1 MEGLEK
7 ERSIRSFRPFAWP
20 SHPKTE
26 APTLLWK
33 LKDCFST
40 NETTAPPHTDT
51 ENSYMESRK
60 AVLELKDVPPPP
72 PPPHHTSISQ
82 SSQPSQPF
90 SLAPLPLPPAC
101 LPPPQL
107 TQDSHQQ
114 KPPPKHQQEGPSP
127 KVSNCTHCD
136 YCSTDVYGL
145 LGGGGVAGSSSSIA
159 GVVSLYTSP
168 GSLGAPVSTC
178 TISRCGPCSLAS
190 SSAHRYKP
198 NLSHRSGG
206 DAPNP
211 LLSLGY
217 KPQLPSSVATSQP
230 LSSHPYL
237 PCCSGLLHTH
247 PSVQHPYSQS
257 SLFPSSAPP
266 AFSLPCFSSQP
277 APLNDSCL
285 ASSGYYTCGVDCSTA
300 ARRSQRSTFG
310 DHPTT
315 TTITTTTTSA
325 QFCSNPVHLNVE
337 RTVFVKGAHYCKEC
351 LLKPVNGLTSES
363 DNVWPSVPLPQTTP
377 LPIPICNG
385 CGTSSDGMVLMPS
398 TNLGNTGQKY
408 GSPEN
413 SGPEN
418 IPPVGVFWDIEN
430 CSVPSGRSAG
440 AVVQRIRS
448 RFFQGHREA
457 EFICVCDISKESKAV
472 IQELNNC
479 QVTVAHINATAK
491 NAADD
496 KLRQS
501 LRRFAET
508 HTAPATVVLV
518 SSDVNFASELSDLR
532 HRHGFQVILV
542 HGNHTSPALLQHAHR
557 HVAFQDI
564 TADLPPRMLVK
575 SQPSF
580 NLYVHNLP
588 VNCDKSL
595 RNSVKLRLR
604 RLSDNCGGKV
614 LSISHGTA
622 VLRFGSREAAVR
634 ARKRMENED
643 VFGHRISLSFSP
655 RPRDDA
661 SPEPEHQSQSH
672 NLLQALPQPFQ
683 TQDSVFAPPP
693 SISSFSFLPL
703 EKTRSPRRPR
713 RATRPCHTPGP
724 LPERPYSPRRGC
736 SGPPGGPPAKPHQEL
751 CSLDGKPRID
761 FHHLDK
767 GRAASSP
774 PHSNCET
781 GTSEQLSK
789 PVLAGESMYKRRR
802 EGSNPRS
809 VTESPVE
816 QGDRS
821 SGEFQ
826 ISTPSAFSKLNLH
839 RSFSPLV
846 LSQGSWSSRSASPCL
861 SSRSSP
867 LLAAPRSPCPEGP
880 FDLFSERAE
889 VQVANLDYR
898 MSRKD
903 LQKTLHDTF
912 SRYGRVQAVELSPHT
927 DYQLKAIVQMLSLQ
941 QAIRAISGLHRYKIG
956 GKRIRVSL
964 ITSGSSK
971 SLAMLSTEIIS
982 ILQDAPANCL
992 PLFKFTE
999 IYEKKYSHKFV
1010 VGDLYRLPEV
1020 VAVREQG
1027 GSRLVC
1033 LLSSSQI
1040 RQSPLGSSQSQE
1052 GSSSASGSPVVFEE
1066 LEYHEPV
1073 CRQHYTQQNFSEADF
1088 DPDSYKI
1095 PFVVMSLST
1104 LASEVHSLLQS
1115 HEGTLP
1121 LLSFPDCYAAKF
1133 SPLQLGN
1140 ETLEGGV
1147 PLEHLITCVPS
1158 ITIVTAQNGF
1168 KVIKWIHNK
1177 PPAPNSEPWIQR
1189 CKSPVGNP
1197 QLIQFSREIIDLLK
1211 SQPSCIMPISKFIPS
1226 YHHHFAKQ
1234 CRVSDY
1240 GYSKLLELLEA
1251 VPHVL
1256 QILGMGTKRLLTLTH
1271 RAQVKRFTQD
1281 LLKLLKFQ
1289 ASKQVAIRDF
1299 MQAYHWCFSRDW
1311 RVIDYGVCDLMDLL
1325 AEIPDTTIT
1334 IMHQDTDTVICVPK
1348 RERTAEEIE
1357 RTKQFGKEVV
1367 DLLRHQP
1374 HCRMSFSK
1382 FIPTYHHHFGRQC
1395 KLSYYGFTKL
1405 MELFEAIPD
1414 VLMVLE
1420 CGEEKLLTLTE
1431 VERIKA
1437 LAAQLVKL
1445 LRAQKNSSLPVS
1457 QLLTE
1462 YSKTFG
1468 YGLRLQDYDA
1478 SSLPALL
1485 TKLRHVVKVVDGS
1498 EGREVQLINRKS
1510 LRSLTSQLL
1519 ALLMSQEEEH
1529 VIKGLKVEELSQ
1541 HYQSVHG
1548 ASLNPC
1554 EYGFLSLSELLKS
1567 LPYLVELY
1575 HEEIDE
1581 NSNTGS
1587 TASGQG
1593 EGWVRLTRL
1602 YQFARNVR
1610 ALLHTYHYNQIFLTE
1625 FPGAYNKFTGY
1636 SLEPRSYGYASTDE
1650 LLSAIPQVVWIKGHG
1665 HKRIIVLKND
1675 MKAKASLSIPN
1686 SPQPEENTESP
1697 RDSPVSNATS
1707 GARSP
1712 SNTGDDVATESELLC
1727 LTSPVDLL
1735 CGPVPSCL
1743 PSPQLHPDPVILQQM
1758 DLIHFEEKAP
1768 PPAES
1773 DEPDVAAAAV
1783 TGSIFTPTEQPGSTD
1798 NSAGTKHPQA
1808 PDMKKIPSSV
1818 DSPSRRGTRS
1828 KIRLAA
1834 NFSGL

>member
-1 MEGLEK
+1 MMEGLGK
-7 ERSIRSFRPFAWP
+7 ERSICSSRPFPWL

-26 APTLLWK
+26 ASTLLWK

-40 NETTAPPHTDT
+40 NETAAPPHTFK
-51 ENSYMESRK
+51 ENNYMESRK

-72 PPPHHTSISQ
+72 PPPHHTS
-82 SSQPSQPF
+82 SSRSSQPF
-90 SLAPLPLPPAC
+90 SLAPLPLPPPC
-101 LPPPQL
+101 LLPPQL
-107 TQDSHQQ
+107 PQDSHQQ
-114 KPPPKHQQEGPSP
+114 QPPQQQQQKGASP
-127 KVSNCTHCD
+127 K
-136 YCSTDVYGL
+136 
-145 LGGGGVAGSSSSIA
+145 
-159 GVVSLYTSP
+159 P
-168 GSLGAPVSTC
+168 M
-178 TISRCGPCSLAS
+178 
-190 SSAHRYKP
+190 
-198 NLSHRSGG
+198 
-206 DAPNP
+206 
-211 LLSLGY
+211 
-217 KPQLPSSVATSQP
+217 
-230 LSSHPYL
+230 
-237 PCCSGLLHTH
+237 
-247 PSVQHPYSQS
+247 
-257 SLFPSSAPP
+257 
-266 AFSLPCFSSQP
+266 
-277 APLNDSCL
+277 
-285 ASSGYYTCGVDCSTA
+285 
-300 ARRSQRSTFG
+300 
-310 DHPTT
+310 
-315 TTITTTTTSA
+315 
-325 QFCSNPVHLNVE
+325 
-337 RTVFVKGAHYCKEC
+337 
-351 LLKPVNGLTSES
+351 NGLVSES
-363 DNVWPSVPLPQTTP
+363 VNVWPNVPIPQTAP
-377 LPIPICNG
+377 IPIPICNG
-385 CGTSSDGMVLMPS
+385 CGTSSDSLVLMPKNS
-398 TNLGNTGQKY
+398 LGKTGQKY
-408 GSPEN
+408 GSPE
-413 SGPEN
+413 SGGPEN

-542 HGNHTSPALLQHAHR
+542 HGNHTSQALLQHAHR
-557 HVAFQDI
+557 HVAFQEI
-564 TADLPPRMLVK
+564 TADLPRMLVK
-575 SQPSF
+575 AQPSF
-580 NLYVHNLP
+580 NLLYVHNLP

-595 RNSVKLRLR
+595 RNAVKLRLR

-614 LSISHGTA
+614 LGMTQGTA
-622 VLRFGSREAAVR
+622 VLRFGSPEAAAR

-643 VFGHRISLSFSP
+643 VFGRRISLSFSP

-661 SPEPEHQSQSH
+661 SPEPELQSQPH
-672 NLLQALPQPFQ
+672 HLPAPHPQTLPQPFQ
-683 TQDSVFAPPP
+683 TQDSMFAPPL

-703 EKTRSPRRPR
+703 EKPRSPRRPR
-713 RATRPCHTPGP
+713 RASRPCYTPGP
-724 LPERPYSPRRGC
+724 VPERPYSPKRGC
-736 SGPPGGPPAKPHQEL
+736 SGPPGGAPAKPHQEL
-751 CSLDGKPRID
+751 GSVEGKPKMG
-761 FHHLDK
+761 FQYLDK
-767 GRAASSP
+767 GRPASSS
-774 PHSNCET
+774 PHSNGET
-781 GTSEQLSK
+781 GSLEQLPK
-789 PVLAGESMYKRRR
+789 PGLTGESMYRRRR
-802 EGSNPRS
+802 EGSSPRS
-809 VTESPVE
+809 AIESPLE

-821 SGEFQ
+821 SAEFQ

-846 LSQGSWSSRSASPCL
+846 LSQGSWSSRSTSPCL

-867 LLAAPRSPCPEGP
+867 LLSAPRSPRPEGP
-880 FDLFSERAE
+880 PEPFSEGAE

-903 LQKTLHDTF
+903 LQQTLHDTF
-912 SRYGRVQAVELSPHT
+912 SRYGRVKAVELSPHT
-927 DYQLKAIVQMLSLQ
+927 DYQLKATIQMLSLQ
-941 QAIRAISGLHRYKIG
+941 QAISAVSGLHRYKIG
-956 GKRIRVSL
+956 GKRIQVSL
-964 ITSGSSK
+964 ITGGSSK
-971 SLAMLSTEIIS
+971 SLAMLSSEIIS
-982 ILQDAPANCL
+982 ILQEAPANCL

-999 IYEKKYSHKFV
+999 IYEKKYSRKLV
-1010 VGDLYRLPEV
+1010 IGDLYRLPDV

-1033 LLSSSQI
+1033 LLPSSQI

-1066 LEYHEPV
+1066 LDYHDPV
-1073 CRQHYTQQNFSEADF
+1073 CRQHYAQQDFSEADF

-1121 LLSFPDCYAAKF
+1121 LLSFPDCYEAKF
-1133 SPLQLGN
+1133 SPLKVGN
-1140 ETLEGGV
+1140 ETLERGV

-1240 GYSKLLELLEA
+1240 GYTKLLELLEA

-1311 RVIDYGVCDLMDLL
+1311 KVIDYGVCDLMDLL
-1325 AEIPDTTIT
+1325 TEIPDTTIT
-1334 IMHQDTDTVICVPK
+1334 ITHQDTDTVISVPK
-1348 RERTAEEIE
+1348 RERTVEEME

-1374 HCRMSFSK
+1374 HCRMPFSK

-1405 MELFEAIPD
+1405 IELFEAIPE

-1420 CGEEKLLTLTE
+1420 CGEEKVLTLTE

-1445 LRAQKNSSLPVS
+1445 LRAQKNSSLPVN

-1485 TKLRHVVKVVDGS
+1485 AKLCHVVKVVDGS
-1498 EGREVQLINRKS
+1498 EGREVLLINRKS

-1519 ALLMSQEEEH
+1519 ALLMSQEEQ
-1529 VIKGLKVEELSQ
+1529 VTRGLKVEELSQ
-1541 HYQSVHG
+1541 HYLAVHG
-1548 ASLNPC
+1548 APLNPC

-1575 HEEIDE
+1575 HEEPDE
-1581 NSNTGS
+1581 SATSENTAG
-1587 TASGQG
+1587 GRG
-1593 EGWVRLTRL
+1593 EDWVRLTRL
-1602 YQFARNVR
+1602 YLFARNVR

-1625 FPGAYNKFTGY
+1625 FQGAYKKFTGC
-1636 SLEPRSYGYASTDE
+1636 SIEPRSYGYTSTDE

-1675 MKAKASLSIPN
+1675 MKARVSSSVPN
-1686 SPQPEENTESP
+1686 SPQPGENTESP
-1697 RDSPVSNATS
+1697 RDSPISNTDS
-1707 GARSP
+1707 GAHSP
-1712 SNTGDDVATESELLC
+1712 GGDVAAESELLC
-1727 LTSPVDLL
+1727 LTSPMDLL

-1743 PSPQLHPDPVILQQM
+1743 PSPQLHPDPVLLQQA
-1758 DLIHFEEKAP
+1758 DLIHFEEKTP
-1768 PPAES
+1768 PPQPPTES
-1773 DEPDVAAAAV
+1773 DEPEAAAV
-1783 TGSIFTPTEQPGSTD
+1783 AVAKPPPPPLST
-1798 NSAGTKHPQA
+1798 
-1808 PDMKKIPSSV
+1808 
-1818 DSPSRRGTRS
+1818 DSPSRRATRS
-1828 KIRLAA
+1828 RIKLAA
-1834 NFSGL
+1834 NFSFTADL

>member
-1 MEGLEK
+1 MEGLGK
-7 ERSIRSFRPFAWP
+7 ERSICSSRPFPWH
-20 SHPKTE
+20 SHPQTE
-26 APTLLWK
+26 ASTLLWK
-33 LKDCFST
+33 LKDCFPT
-40 NETTAPPHTDT
+40 NETTSVHQADK
-51 ENSYMESRK
+51 ENTCMDSRK

-72 PPPHHTSISQ
+72 HHTSSSQ
-82 SSQPSQPF
+82 SSQPF
-90 SLAPLPLPPAC
+90 SLAPLPMPPPC
-101 LPPPQL
+101 LPPSPL
-107 TQDSHQQ
+107 IQDSLQQ
-114 KPPPKHQQEGPSP
+114 PPQSQLQQEGASP
-127 KVSNCTHCD
+127 QVSICTHCN
-136 YCSTDVYGL
+136 YCSTDGYGL
-145 LGGGGVAGSSSSIA
+145 SSGGSVVGTSSSIA
-159 GVVSLYTSP
+159 GVVSLYMAP
-168 GSLGAPVSTC
+168 GSLGAPISTSS
-178 TISRCGPCSLAS
+178 IGSSGICSVAS
-190 SSAHRYKP
+190 SVHQYKHI
-198 NLSHRSGG
+198 SCRSGG
-206 DAPNP
+206 EVLDSLPN
-211 LLSLGY
+211 LGY
-217 KPQLPSSVATSQP
+217 KPQLSSSIATSQP
-230 LSSHPYL
+230 VSSQPYL
-237 PCCSGLLHTH
+237 SCCSGLLHTY
-247 PSVQHPYSQS
+247 PSVPLTCSQP
-257 SLFPSSAPP
+257 SLFRSSAPLASP
-266 AFSLPCFSSQP
+266 LPCVSSLPT
-277 APLNDSCL
+277 PLHGSCL
-285 ASSGYYTCGVDCSTA
+285 ASSGYYTCGVDCCPS
-300 ARRSQRSTFG
+300 ARRSQRTTFG
-310 DHPTT
+310 DHP
-315 TTITTTTTSA
+315 TITTTTTSA
-325 QFCSNPVHLNVE
+325 HFCSNPMHLNVE
-337 RTVFVKGAHYCKEC
+337 RTVCVKGAHYCKEC
-351 LLKPVNGLTSES
+351 LLKPINGLAS
-363 DNVWPSVPLPQTTP
+363 DLEKVWSNAPIPQTAP
-377 LPIPICNG
+377 IPIPICNG
-385 CGTSSDGMVLMPS
+385 CGTSSDAMMLMPS
-398 TNLGNTGQKY
+398 ASLGKAVQKY

-413 SGPEN
+413 GGPEN

-448 RFFQGHREA
+448 HFFQGHREA
-457 EFICVCDISKESKAV
+457 EFICVCDISKECKAV

-542 HGNHTSPALLQHAHR
+542 HGSHTSSALLQHAHR
-557 HVAFQDI
+557 QVAFQEI

-575 SQPSF
+575 
-580 NLYVHNLP
+580 
-588 VNCDKSL
+588 
-595 RNSVKLRLR
+595 
-604 RLSDNCGGKV
+604 
-614 LSISHGTA
+614 A
-622 VLRFGSREAAVR
+622 
-634 ARKRMENED
+634 
-643 VFGHRISLSFSP
+643 
-655 RPRDDA
+655 
-661 SPEPEHQSQSH
+661 
-672 NLLQALPQPFQ
+672 
-683 TQDSVFAPPP
+683 
-693 SISSFSFLPL
+693 
-703 EKTRSPRRPR
+703 
-713 RATRPCHTPGP
+713 
-724 LPERPYSPRRGC
+724 
-736 SGPPGGPPAKPHQEL
+736 QEL
-751 CSLDGKPRID
+751 GSLEAKSRMN
-761 FHHLDK
+761 FHHLEK
-767 GRAASSP
+767 GRATSSSP
-774 PHSNCET
+774 NSNGET
-781 GTSEQLSK
+781 GAMERLSR
-789 PVLAGESMYKRRR
+789 PCLTGESMYRRRR
-802 EGSNPRS
+802 EGSYPRS
-809 VTESPVE
+809 GTESPAE
-816 QGDRS
+816 QVDRS

-839 RSFSPLV
+839 RSFSPLI

-867 LLAAPRSPCPEGP
+867 LLAATHSPCPEGSPEP
-880 FDLFSERAE
+880 FSDGAE

-903 LQKTLHDTF
+903 LQQMLHDTF
-912 SRYGRVQAVELSPHT
+912 SRYGRVKAVELSPHT
-927 DYQLKAIVQMLSLQ
+927 DYQLKATIQMLSLQ
-941 QAIRAISGLHRYKIG
+941 QAISAVSGLHRYKIG
-956 GKRIRVSL
+956 GKRIQVSL
-964 ITSGSSK
+964 ITGGCNKTLS
-971 SLAMLSTEIIS
+971 MLSTEIIS

-999 IYEKKYSHKFV
+999 IYEKKYSRKLV

-1020 VAVREQG
+1020 VAMREQG

-1033 LLSSSQI
+1033 LLPSTQI

-1052 GSSSASGSPVVFEE
+1052 GSSASGSPVVFEE

-1073 CRQHYTQQNFSEADF
+1073 CREHYTQRNFSEADF

-1095 PFVVMSLST
+1095 PFVVKSLST
-1104 LASEVHSLLQS
+1104 IASEVHSLLQS

-1121 LLSFPDCYAAKF
+1121 LLSFPDCYGAKF

-1140 ETLEGGV
+1140 EMLGDGV

-1211 SQPSCIMPISKFIPS
+1211 SQPSCLMPMSKFIPS

-1289 ASKQVAIRDF
+1289 ASKQVSTKDF

-1311 RVIDYGVCDLMDLL
+1311 RIIDYGTCDLMDLL
-1325 AEIPDTTIT
+1325 NEIPDTTIT
-1334 IMHQDTDTVICVPK
+1334 ITHQDMDTVISVPK
-1348 RERTAEEIE
+1348 RDRTVEEME

-1374 HCRMSFSK
+1374 HCRMAFSK

-1405 MELFEAIPD
+1405 IELFEAIPNI
-1414 VLMVLE
+1414 VVVLE
-1420 CGEEKLLTLTE
+1420 CGEEKVLTLTE

-1437 LAAQLVKL
+1437 LAAQMVKL

-1485 TKLRHVVKVVDGS
+1485 TKLCHVVKVADGS
-1498 EGREVQLINRKS
+1498 VSREVQLINRKS

-1519 ALLMSQEEEH
+1519 ALLMSQEEQQ
-1529 VIKGLKVEELSQ
+1529 VTRGLKVEELSQ
-1541 HYQSVHG
+1541 HYLTVHG
-1548 ASLNPC
+1548 APLNPC

-1567 LPYLVELY
+1567 LPYLVDLY
-1575 HEEIDE
+1575 HEEND
-1581 NSNTGS
+1581 NNKAGN
-1587 TASGQG
+1587 TASSYG
-1593 EGWVRLTRL
+1593 EEWVRLTRL
-1602 YQFARNVR
+1602 YHFARNVR
-1610 ALLHTYHYNQIFLTE
+1610 GLLHTYHYNQIFLTE
-1625 FPGAYNKFTGY
+1625 FQGAYNKFTCC
-1636 SLEPRSYGYASTDE
+1636 SLEPRSYGYTSTDE

-1675 MKAKASLSIPN
+1675 MKARASPSVPC
-1686 SPQPEENTESP
+1686 SPQPGEIMESP
-1697 RDSPVSNATS
+1697 RDSPISNATS
-1707 GARSP
+1707 GTQSP
-1712 SNTGDDVATESELLC
+1712 GGDVVVESELLC

-1743 PSPQLHPDPVILQQM
+1743 PSPQLHPDPVLLQET
-1758 DLIHFEEKAP
+1758 DLIHFEEKG
-1768 PPAES
+1768 S
-1773 DEPDVAAAAV
+1773 TTVCGEPDVAAV
-1783 TGSIFTPTEQPGSTD
+1783 PDGMSDQPGIRD
-1798 NSAGTKHPQA
+1798 NSAVAKP
-1808 PDMKKIPSSV
+1808 PSPPPNMTCTMSM
-1818 DSPSRRGTRS
+1818 DSPSRRASRS
-1828 KIRLAA
+1828 RIKLAA
-1834 NFSGL
+1834 NFSFTAGL

>member
-7 ERSIRSFRPFAWP
+7 ERAICSSRPFPWL

-26 APTLLWK
+26 ASTLLWK
-33 LKDCFST
+33 LKDCFPT
-40 NETTAPPHTDT
+40 NETTSAHHTDK
-51 ENSYMESRK
+51 NNYMDSRK

-72 PPPHHTSISQ
+72 PPLHTSSSQ
-82 SSQPSQPF
+82 SSQPF
-90 SLAPLPLPPAC
+90 SLATLPMPPPC

-107 TQDSHQQ
+107 THDSHQQ
-114 KPPPKHQQEGPSP
+114 QPPPQQQQQEGTSP
-127 KVSNCTHCD
+127 KVSIYTHCD
-136 YCSTDVYGL
+136 YCSTDGYGL
-145 LGGGGVAGSSSSIA
+145 LGNGGVVGSSSSIA
-159 GVVSLYTSP
+159 GVVSLYMAP
-168 GSLGAPVSTC
+168 GSLGTPISSSS
-178 TISRCGPCSLAS
+178 ISRLGPCSVACSVAS
-190 SSAHRYKP
+190 SVHQYKHHM
-198 NLSHRSGG
+198 SCGSGG
-206 DAPNP
+206 DVLGP
-211 LLSLGY
+211 LPTIGS

-230 LSSHPYL
+230 VSSHPYL
-237 PCCSGLLHTH
+237 SCCSGLLHTY
-247 PSVQHPYSQS
+247 PAVPLPYSQPS
-257 SLFPSSAPP
+257 SFPSSAPL
-266 AFSLPCFSSQP
+266 ASSLPCVSSLP
-277 APLNDSCL
+277 APLHGSCL
-285 ASSGYYTCGVDCSTA
+285 APSGFYTCGVDCCPS
-300 ARRSQRSTFG
+300 ARRSQRSTLG

-325 QFCSNPVHLNVE
+325 QFCSNPLHLNVE
-337 RTVFVKGAHYCKEC
+337 RTVCVKGAHYCQDC
-351 LLKPVNGLTSES
+351 LLKPMNGLASES
-363 DNVWPSVPLPQTTP
+363 DKVWPNVPITQTAP
-377 LPIPICNG
+377 IPIPICNG
-385 CGTSSDGMVLMPS
+385 CGTSSDGMMLMPS
-398 TNLGNTGQKY
+398 ASLGKTGQKY

-413 SGPEN
+413 GGSEN

-448 RFFQGHREA
+448 HFFQGHREA

-542 HGNHTSPALLQHAHR
+542 HGSHTSSALLQHAHR
-557 HVAFQDI
+557 HVAFQEI

-575 SQPSF
+575 AQE
-580 NLYVHNLP
+580 LG
-588 VNCDKSL
+588 SL
-595 RNSVKLRLR
+595 E
-604 RLSDNCGGKV
+604 G
-614 LSISHGTA
+614 
-622 VLRFGSREAAVR
+622 
-634 ARKRMENED
+634 
-643 VFGHRISLSFSP
+643 
-655 RPRDDA
+655 
-661 SPEPEHQSQSH
+661 
-672 NLLQALPQPFQ
+672 
-683 TQDSVFAPPP
+683 
-693 SISSFSFLPL
+693 
-703 EKTRSPRRPR
+703 KTRM
-713 RATRPCHTPGP
+713 G
-724 LPERPYSPRRGC
+724 
-736 SGPPGGPPAKPHQEL
+736 
-751 CSLDGKPRID
+751 
-761 FHHLDK
+761 FHHLEK
-767 GRAASSP
+767 GRAASSS
-774 PHSNCET
+774 PHSNGET
-781 GTSEQLSK
+781 GALEQLSK
-789 PVLAGESMYKRRR
+789 PGLTGESMYRRR
-802 EGSNPRS
+802 RDGSYPRS

-816 QGDRS
+816 QGDKG

-826 ISTPSAFSKLNLH
+826 ISIPSAFSKLNLH
-839 RSFSPLV
+839 RSFSPLI
-846 LSQGSWSSRSASPCL
+846 LSQGSWSSRSVSPCL

-867 LLAAPRSPCPEGP
+867 LLAAPCSMCPEGP
-880 FDLFSERAE
+880 PEPFSDGAE

-903 LQKTLHDTF
+903 LQQTLHDTF
-912 SRYGRVQAVELSPHT
+912 SRYGRVKAVELSPHT
-927 DYQLKAIVQMLSLQ
+927 DYQLKATIQMFSLQ
-941 QAIRAISGLHRYKIG
+941 QAISAVSGLHRYKIG
-956 GKRIRVSL
+956 GKRIQVSL
-964 ITSGSSK
+964 ITGGSSK
-971 SLAMLSTEIIS
+971 SLVMLSTEIIS

-999 IYEKKYSHKFV
+999 IYEKKYSRKLV

-1073 CRQHYTQQNFSEADF
+1073 CREHYTQQDFSEADF
-1088 DPDSYKI
+1088 DPDSYTI

-1140 ETLEGGV
+1140 ETLEGGI

-1168 KVIKWIHNK
+1168 KIIKWIHNK
-1177 PPAPNSEPWIQR
+1177 PPAPNSETWIQR

-1197 QLIQFSREIIDLLK
+1197 QLIQFSREVIDLLK
-1211 SQPSCIMPISKFIPS
+1211 SQPSCIMPMNKFIPS

-1289 ASKQVAIRDF
+1289 ASKQVAIKDF
-1299 MQAYHWCFSRDW
+1299 MQAYHWCLSRDW
-1311 RVIDYGVCDLMDLL
+1311 RVIDYGICDLMDLL
-1325 AEIPDTTIT
+1325 IEIPDTTIT
-1334 IMHQDTDTVICVPK
+1334 ITHQDTDTVISVPK
-1348 RERTAEEIE
+1348 RERTMEEME
-1357 RTKQFGKEVV
+1357 RTRQFGKEVV

-1374 HCRMSFSK
+1374 HCRMAFSK

-1405 MELFEAIPD
+1405 MELFEAIPNI
-1414 VLMVLE
+1414 LMVLE
-1420 CGEEKLLTLTE
+1420 CGEEKVLTLTE

-1445 LRAQKNSSLPVS
+1445 LRAQKNSSLPVC

-1468 YGLRLQDYDA
+1468 YGLRLQGYDA

-1485 TKLRHVVKVVDGS
+1485 AKLCHVVKVVDGS
-1498 EGREVQLINRKS
+1498 GGREVQLINRKS

-1519 ALLMSQEEEH
+1519 ALLMSQEDEH
-1529 VIKGLKVEELSQ
+1529 VTRGFKVDELSQ
-1541 HYQSVHG
+1541 HYLTVHG
-1548 ASLNPC
+1548 APLNPC

-1575 HEEIDE
+1575 SEESDD
-1581 NSNTGS
+1581 NNKAGN
-1587 TASGQG
+1587 TASGVD
-1593 EGWVRLTRL
+1593 EEWVRLTRL

-1610 ALLHTYHYNQIFLTE
+1610 GLLHTYHYNQIFLTE
-1625 FPGAYNKFTGY
+1625 FQGAYNKFTGC
-1636 SLEPRSYGYASTDE
+1636 SLEPRSYGYTSTDE

-1675 MKAKASLSIPN
+1675 MKGEARASPSIPN
-1686 SPQPEENTESP
+1686 SPQPEENTASP
-1697 RDSPVSNATS
+1697 RDSPISNATS
-1707 GARSP
+1707 GTQSP
-1712 SNTGDDVATESELLC
+1712 GGDSAVESELLC
-1727 LTSPVDLL
+1727 LTSAVDLL

-1743 PSPQLHPDPVILQQM
+1743 PSPQLHPVPLQET
-1758 DLIHFEEKAP
+1758 DLIHFEEKIP
-1768 PPAES
+1768 TVS
-1773 DEPDVAAAAV
+1773 DEPDAAAV
-1783 TGSIFTPTEQPGSTD
+1783 ADSTPDPPGPPGSTD
-1798 NSAGTKHPQA
+1798 DSAVPKP
-1808 PDMKKIPSSV
+1808 PPPSDMKTPLSM
-1818 DSPSRRGTRS
+1818 DSPSRRATRS
-1828 KIRLAA
+1828 RIKLAA
-1834 NFSGL
+1834 NFSFTAGL

>member
-1 MEGLEK
+1 MEGLGAES
-7 ERSIRSFRPFAWP
+7 SICSSRPFPWL
-20 SHPKTE
+20 SHPQTE
-26 APTLLWK
+26 ASTVLWK
-33 LKDCFST
+33 LKDCFPT
-40 NETTAPPHTDT
+40 NEATSAHRADT
-51 ENSYMESRK
+51 ENTYMDSRK

-72 PPPHHTSISQ
+72 HHTS
-82 SSQPSQPF
+82 SSHPSQPF
-90 SLAPLPLPPAC
+90 PLPPLTMPPPC
-101 LPPPQL
+101 LPPPPL
-107 TQDSHQQ
+107 KQDSHQQ
-114 KPPPKHQQEGPSP
+114 PLQSQLQQEGASP
-127 KVSNCTHCD
+127 KPIN
-136 YCSTDVYGL
+136 G
-145 LGGGGVAGSSSSIA
+145 
-159 GVVSLYTSP
+159 
-168 GSLGAPVSTC
+168 
-178 TISRCGPCSLAS
+178 LAS
-190 SSAHRYKP
+190 DLERSWP
-198 NLSHRSGG
+198 N
-206 DAPNP
+206 AP
-211 LLSLGY
+211 
-217 KPQLPSSVATSQP
+217 
-230 LSSHPYL
+230 
-237 PCCSGLLHTH
+237 
-247 PSVQHPYSQS
+247 
-257 SLFPSSAPP
+257 
-266 AFSLPCFSSQP
+266 
-277 APLNDSCL
+277 
-285 ASSGYYTCGVDCSTA
+285 
-300 ARRSQRSTFG
+300 
-310 DHPTT
+310 
-315 TTITTTTTSA
+315 I
-325 QFCSNPVHLNVE
+325 
-337 RTVFVKGAHYCKEC
+337 
-351 LLKPVNGLTSES
+351 
-363 DNVWPSVPLPQTTP
+363 PQTAP
-377 LPIPICNG
+377 IPIPICNG
-385 CGTSSDGMVLMPS
+385 CGTASDGMMLMPS
-398 TNLGNTGQKY
+398 ANLGKTGQKY

-413 SGPEN
+413 GGPEN

-448 RFFQGHREA
+448 HFFQGHREA

-542 HGNHTSPALLQHAHR
+542 HGCHTSSALLQHAHR
-557 HVAFQDI
+557 HMAFQDI

-575 SQPSF
+575 AQPSF
-580 NLYVHNLP
+580 NLLYVHNLP

-595 RNSVKLRLR
+595 RNAVKLRLR

-614 LSISHGTA
+614 LGVAQGTA
-622 VLRFGSREAAVR
+622 VLRFSSTEAAAR
-634 ARKRMENED
+634 AHKRMENED
-643 VFGHRISLSFSP
+643 VFGRRISVSFSP

-661 SPEPEHQSQSH
+661 SPEPQS
-672 NLLQALPQPFQ
+672 LPHPLTLAQ
-683 TQDSVFAPPP
+683 TCQNQDLMFESPP
-693 SISSFSFLPL
+693 SLSTSSFLPL
-703 EKTRSPRRPR
+703 GMPRSPRRPR
-713 RATRPCHTPGP
+713 RATRPCHAPGP

-736 SGPPGGPPAKPHQEL
+736 SGPPGGAPAKPHQESGIL
-751 CSLDGKPRID
+751 EAKPRMSL
-761 FHHLDK
+761 HPLEK
-767 GRAASSP
+767 GRAASSSP
-774 PHSNCET
+774 QNNSET
-781 GTSEQLSK
+781 GAIEPLSK
-789 PVLAGESMYKRRR
+789 PSLTGESMYRKRRD
-802 EGSNPRS
+802 GSYPRS
-809 VTESPVE
+809 GTESPTE
-816 QGDRS
+816 QADRS
-821 SGEFQ
+821 SGDFQ

-839 RSFSPLV
+839 RSFSPLI

-867 LLAAPRSPCPEGP
+867 LLAATRSPCPDGP
-880 FDLFSERAE
+880 IEPFSDGAE

-903 LQKTLHDTF
+903 LQQTLHETF
-912 SRYGRVQAVELSPHT
+912 SRYGRVKAVELNPHT
-927 DYQLKAIVQMLSLQ
+927 DYQLKATIQMLSLQ
-941 QAIRAISGLHRYKIG
+941 QAISAVSGLHRYKIG
-956 GKRIRVSL
+956 GKRIQVSL
-964 ITSGSSK
+964 ITGGSNK
-971 SLAMLSTEIIS
+971 SLSLLSSEIIS
-982 ILQDAPANCL
+982 ILQDAPASCL
-992 PLFKFTE
+992 PFFKFSE
-999 IYEKKYSHKFV
+999 IYEKKYSRKLV
-1010 VGDLYRLPEV
+1010 AGDLYRLPEV

-1033 LLSSSQI
+1033 LLPSSQI
-1040 RQSPLGSSQSQE
+1040 RQSPLGSSKSHE
-1052 GSSSASGSPVVFEE
+1052 GSSAGGSPVVFEE

-1073 CRQHYTQQNFSEADF
+1073 CREHYTQRDFSEADF
-1088 DPDSYKI
+1088 DPDSYQI

-1104 LASEVHSLLQS
+1104 IASEVHSLLQS

-1133 SPLQLGN
+1133 SLLQLGN

-1177 PPAPNSEPWIQR
+1177 PPAPNCEPWIQR

-1211 SQPSCIMPISKFIPS
+1211 SQPSCLMPMSKFIPS

-1256 QILGMGTKRLLTLTH
+1256 QILGMGTKRILTLTH

-1289 ASKQVAIRDF
+1289 ASKHVSIKDF

-1311 RVIDYGVCDLMDLL
+1311 RVIDYGTCDLMDLL
-1325 AEIPDTTIT
+1325 TEIPDTTIT
-1334 IMHQDTDTVICVPK
+1334 LTHQDMDTVISVPK
-1348 RERTAEEIE
+1348 RERTVDEME

-1374 HCRMSFSK
+1374 HCRMAFSK

-1405 MELFEAIPD
+1405 MELFEAIPNI
-1414 VLMVLE
+1414 VMVLE
-1420 CGEEKLLTLTE
+1420 CGEEKVLTLTE

-1445 LRAQKNSSLPVS
+1445 LRVQKNSSLPVS

-1485 TKLRHVVKVVDGS
+1485 TKLCHVVKVADGS

-1519 ALLMSQEEEH
+1519 ALLMSQEEQQ
-1529 VIKGLKVEELSQ
+1529 VTKGLSVEALSQ
-1541 HYQSVHG
+1541 HYLIVYG
-1548 ASLNPC
+1548 TPLNPC

-1575 HEEIDE
+1575 NIE
-1581 NSNTGS
+1581 NNDDKAGDA
-1587 TASGQG
+1587 ASGYG
-1593 EGWVRLTRL
+1593 EEWVRLTRL

-1610 ALLHTYHYNQIFLTE
+1610 GLLHTYHYNQIFLTE
-1625 FPGAYNKFTGY
+1625 FQGAYNKFTGCG
-1636 SLEPRSYGYASTDE
+1636 LEPRSFGYTSTDE
-1650 LLSAIPQVVWIKGHG
+1650 LFSAIPQVVWIKGHG

-1675 MKAKASLSIPN
+1675 MKARASPSVPF
-1686 SPQPEENTESP
+1686 SPQPGESMESP
-1697 RDSPVSNATS
+1697 TSSPTSITTS
-1707 GARSP
+1707 GTHSP
-1712 SNTGDDVATESELLC
+1712 DGAAESELAC
-1727 LTSPVDLL
+1727 LTSAVDLL

-1743 PSPQLHPDPVILQQM
+1743 PSPQLHPDPVLLQET
-1758 DLIHFEEKAP
+1758 DLIHFEEKTAPTVSGTLEVAAVAESPSDPDDSAARPPSP
-1768 PPAES
+1768 PPNTAC
-1773 DEPDVAAAAV
+1773 AA
-1783 TGSIFTPTEQPGSTD
+1783 S
-1798 NSAGTKHPQA
+1798 
-1808 PDMKKIPSSV
+1808 M
-1818 DSPSRRGTRS
+1818 DSPSRRATRS
-1828 KIRLAA
+1828 RIKLAA
-1834 NFSGL
+1834 NFSFTAGL

>member
-1 MEGLEK
+1 MMEGLGE
-7 ERSIRSFRPFAWP
+7 ERSTCSSRPFPWLSP
-20 SHPKTE
+20 PKTE
-26 APTLLWK
+26 ASGLLWK
-33 LKDCFST
+33 FKDCFST
-40 NETTAPPHTDT
+40 SETPTPHRTDKQ
-51 ENSYMESRK
+51 NSYMESRK
-60 AVLELKDVPPPP
+60 AVLELRDVPP
-72 PPPHHTSISQ
+72 PPPHHTTSQ
-82 SSQPSQPF
+82 SSQPF
-90 SLAPLPLPPAC
+90 SLATLPLLPPC
-101 LPPPQL
+101 LPPQL
-107 TQDSHQQ
+107 TQDTHQQ
-114 KPPPKHQQEGPSP
+114 QLPQQQEGSRP
-127 KVSNCTHCD
+127 KVSICTHCD
-136 YCSTDVYGL
+136 YCSRDGYGL
-145 LGGGGVAGSSSSIA
+145 LGGGDVVGRRNSVA
-159 GVVSLYTSP
+159 GVVSLYVAQGSP
-168 GSLGAPVSTC
+168 GAPVVSSNS
-178 TISRCGPCSLAS
+178 INKSGPC
-190 SSAHRYKP
+190 
-198 NLSHRSGG
+198 
-206 DAPNP
+206 
-211 LLSLGY
+211 
-217 KPQLPSSVATSQP
+217 SVATSHNHHKLNLNSGNEATNPLLRCQP
-230 LSSHPYL
+230 HLPAAIATCQPVSSHSYL
-237 PCCSGLLHTH
+237 PCCLGLHTC
-247 PSVQHPYSQS
+247 
-257 SLFPSSAPP
+257 P
-266 AFSLPCFSSQP
+266 AISLPCSQANLFASSV
-277 APLNDSCL
+277 PLASSPPVSSLSGNLHGTCL
-285 ASSGYYTCGVDCSTA
+285 ASSGCYSYGVCSPSA
-300 ARRSQRSTFG
+300 IRRSQRGTLG
-310 DHPTT
+310 DHTT
-315 TTITTTTTSA
+315 TTTVTTTTTSA
-325 QFCSNPVHLNVE
+325 HFCSNPLHLNVE
-337 RTVFVKGAHYCKEC
+337 RTVLVKGAHYCKEC
-351 LLKPVNGLTSES
+351 LLKPINDLSSES
-363 DNVWPSVPLPQTTP
+363 DKMWPSAPIPQTVS
-377 LPIPICNG
+377 LPVPICNG
-385 CGTSSDGMVLMPS
+385 CGTSSDGMQLMPL
-398 TNLGNTGQKY
+398 TGLGNVGQKY

-413 SGPEN
+413 NGPEN

-448 RFFQGHREA
+448 HFFQGHREA

-532 HRHGFQVILV
+532 HRHGFQVVLV
-542 HGNHTSPALLQHAHR
+542 HGSHTSPALLQHAHR
-557 HVAFQDI
+557 HVAFQEI
-564 TADLPPRMLVK
+564 TADLPPRTLVK
-575 SQPSF
+575 SQE
-580 NLYVHNLP
+580 LA
-588 VNCDKSL
+588 
-595 RNSVKLRLR
+595 
-604 RLSDNCGGKV
+604 G
-614 LSISHGTA
+614 
-622 VLRFGSREAAVR
+622 
-634 ARKRMENED
+634 
-643 VFGHRISLSFSP
+643 
-655 RPRDDA
+655 
-661 SPEPEHQSQSH
+661 
-672 NLLQALPQPFQ
+672 
-683 TQDSVFAPPP
+683 
-693 SISSFSFLPL
+693 L
-703 EKTRSPRRPR
+703 ES
-713 RATRPCHTPGP
+713 
-724 LPERPYSPRRGC
+724 
-736 SGPPGGPPAKPHQEL
+736 
-751 CSLDGKPRID
+751 KPRTD
-761 FHHLDK
+761 FHPLDEV
-767 GRAASSP
+767 RAASSS
-774 PHSNCET
+774 PHSNGEM
-781 GTSEQLSK
+781 GTLEQVKK
-789 PVLAGESMYKRRR
+789 PSIAGESLYRRRR
-802 EGSNPRS
+802 EGSSPRRVS
-809 VTESPVE
+809 ESPVE
-816 QGDRS
+816 KREGN

-826 ISTPSAFSKLNLH
+826 ISTPSAFSKLTLH

-867 LLAAPRSPCPEGP
+867 LLAVPRSPCPEGSYEQ
-880 FDLFSERAE
+880 FIDGAE
-889 VQVANLDYR
+889 IQVANLDYR

-903 LQKTLHDTF
+903 LQQTLHDTF
-912 SRYGRVQAVELSPHT
+912 SRYGRVKAVELSPHT
-927 DYQLKAIVQMLSLQ
+927 DYQLKAIIQMLSLQ
-941 QAIRAISGLHRYKIG
+941 QAISAVSGLHRYKIG
-956 GKRIRVSL
+956 GKRIQVSL
-964 ITSGSSK
+964 ITGSSNK
-971 SLAMLSTEIIS
+971 SLTMLSTEIRS

-999 IYEKKYSHKFV
+999 IYEKKYSRKLST
-1010 VGDLYRLPEV
+1010 GDLYRLPEV

-1033 LLSSSQI
+1033 LLPSSLI

-1073 CRQHYTQQNFSEADF
+1073 CRQHYAQQDFSEADF
-1088 DPDSYKI
+1088 DPDSCKI
-1095 PFVVMSLST
+1095 PFTVMSLST
-1104 LASEVHSLLQS
+1104 LTSDVHSLLHS

-1133 SPLQLGN
+1133 RPLQLGN

-1168 KVIKWIHNK
+1168 KIIKWIHNK
-1177 PPAPNSEPWIQR
+1177 PPAPNTEPWIQR

-1240 GYSKLLELLEA
+1240 GYSKLMELLEA

-1289 ASKQVAIRDF
+1289 ASKQVSINDF

-1311 RVIDYGVCDLMDLL
+1311 RVIDYGICDLMDLL
-1325 AEIPDTTIT
+1325 TEIPDTTIT
-1334 IMHQDTDTVICVPK
+1334 ITQQDTDTVISVPK
-1348 RERTAEEIE
+1348 RERTVDEME

-1374 HCRMSFSK
+1374 HCRMPFSK

-1405 MELFEAIPD
+1405 IELFEAIPD

-1420 CGEEKLLTLTE
+1420 CGEEKMLTLTE

-1445 LRAQKNSSLPVS
+1445 LRGQKNSSLPVS

-1478 SSLPALL
+1478 GSLPALL
-1485 TKLRHVVKVVDGS
+1485 TKLCHVVKVVDGS

-1519 ALLMSQEEEH
+1519 AILMSQDEDL
-1529 VIKGLKVEELSQ
+1529 VINGLKVEELSQ
-1541 HYQSVHG
+1541 YYSTVHG
-1548 ASLNPC
+1548 VQLNPC

-1575 HEEIDE
+1575 NRESDE
-1581 NSNTGS
+1581 NGKAGS
-1587 TASGQG
+1587 TASGQV

-1602 YQFARNVR
+1602 YQFARNIR

-1625 FPGAYNKFTGY
+1625 FQGAYNKFTGC

-1675 MKAKASLSIPN
+1675 MKARASSSVTN
-1686 SPQPEENTESP
+1686 SPQPGENAESP
-1697 RDSPVSNATS
+1697 RDSPINTS
-1707 GARSP
+1707 GAQSP
-1712 SNTGDDVATESELLC
+1712 SNKVASESELLC
-1727 LTSPVDLL
+1727 LSSPVDLL

-1743 PSPQLHPDPVILQQM
+1743 PSPQLHPDPVLLQQT
-1758 DLIHFEEKAP
+1758 DLIHFEEKTSP
-1768 PPAES
+1768 PTDD
-1773 DEPDVAAAAV
+1773 DEPASAAASGTDCACDPPKQ
-1783 TGSIFTPTEQPGSTD
+1783 SCSTD
-1798 NSAGTKHPQA
+1798 DLTGTKSQPA
-1808 PDMKKIPSSV
+1808 TLTKTPLSV
-1818 DSPSRRGTRS
+1818 DNPSRRASRS
-1828 KIRLAA
+1828 RIKLAA
-1834 NFSGL
+1834 NFSFTAGV

>member
-7 ERSIRSFRPFAWP
+7 ERAICSSRPFPWL

-26 APTLLWK
+26 ASTLLWK
-33 LKDCFST
+33 LKDCFPT
-40 NETTAPPHTDT
+40 NETTSAHHTDK
-51 ENSYMESRK
+51 NNYMDSRK

-72 PPPHHTSISQ
+72 LHTSSSQ
-82 SSQPSQPF
+82 SSQPF
-90 SLAPLPLPPAC
+90 SLATLPMPPPC

-107 TQDSHQQ
+107 THDSHQQ
-114 KPPPKHQQEGPSP
+114 PPPPPQQQQEGTSP
-127 KVSNCTHCD
+127 K
-136 YCSTDVYGL
+136 
-145 LGGGGVAGSSSSIA
+145 
-159 GVVSLYTSP
+159 P
-168 GSLGAPVSTC
+168 M
-178 TISRCGPCSLAS
+178 
-190 SSAHRYKP
+190 
-198 NLSHRSGG
+198 
-206 DAPNP
+206 
-211 LLSLGY
+211 
-217 KPQLPSSVATSQP
+217 
-230 LSSHPYL
+230 
-237 PCCSGLLHTH
+237 
-247 PSVQHPYSQS
+247 
-257 SLFPSSAPP
+257 
-266 AFSLPCFSSQP
+266 
-277 APLNDSCL
+277 
-285 ASSGYYTCGVDCSTA
+285 
-300 ARRSQRSTFG
+300 
-310 DHPTT
+310 
-315 TTITTTTTSA
+315 
-325 QFCSNPVHLNVE
+325 
-337 RTVFVKGAHYCKEC
+337 
-351 LLKPVNGLTSES
+351 NGLASES
-363 DNVWPSVPLPQTTP
+363 DKVWPNVPIPQTAP
-377 LPIPICNG
+377 IPIPICNG
-385 CGTSSDGMVLMPS
+385 CGTSSDGMMLMPS
-398 TNLGNTGQKY
+398 ASLGKTGQKY

-413 SGPEN
+413 GGSEN

-448 RFFQGHREA
+448 HFFQGHREA

-542 HGNHTSPALLQHAHR
+542 HGSHTSSALLQHAHR
-557 HVAFQDI
+557 HVAFQEI

-575 SQPSF
+575 AQPSF
-580 NLYVHNLP
+580 NLLYVHNLP

-595 RNSVKLRLR
+595 RNAVKLRLR

-614 LSISHGTA
+614 LGMAQGTA
-622 VLRFGSREAAVR
+622 VLRFGSTEAAAR

-643 VFGHRISLSFSP
+643 VFGHQISLSFSP

-661 SPEPEHQSQSH
+661 SPELELQSRSHHLPQTLPHTYQSQ
-672 NLLQALPQPFQ
+672 
-683 TQDSVFAPPP
+683 DSMFGSPP
-693 SISSFSFLPL
+693 SISSSFLHL
-703 EKTRSPRRPR
+703 EKPRSPRRQR
-713 RATRPCHTPGP
+713 RATRPCQAPGP
-724 LPERPYSPRRGC
+724 VPERPYSPRRGC
-736 SGPPGGPPAKPHQEL
+736 SGPPGGAPAKPHQEL
-751 CSLDGKPRID
+751 GSLEGKTRMG
-761 FHHLDK
+761 FHHLEK
-767 GRAASSP
+767 GRAASSS
-774 PHSNCET
+774 PHRNGET
-781 GTSEQLSK
+781 GALEQLSK
-789 PVLAGESMYKRRR
+789 SGLSGESMYRRR
-802 EGSNPRS
+802 RDGSYPRS

-816 QGDRS
+816 QGDKS

-826 ISTPSAFSKLNLH
+826 ISIPSAFSKLNLH
-839 RSFSPLV
+839 RSFSPLI
-846 LSQGSWSSRSASPCL
+846 LSQGSWSSRSVSPCL

-867 LLAAPRSPCPEGP
+867 LLAAPRSMCPEGP
-880 FDLFSERAE
+880 PEPFSDGAE

-903 LQKTLHDTF
+903 LQQTLHDTF
-912 SRYGRVQAVELSPHT
+912 SRYGRVKAVELSPHT
-927 DYQLKAIVQMLSLQ
+927 DYQLKATIQMFSLQ
-941 QAIRAISGLHRYKIG
+941 QAISAVSGLHRYKIG
-956 GKRIRVSL
+956 GKRIQVSL
-964 ITSGSSK
+964 ITGGSSK
-971 SLAMLSTEIIS
+971 SLVMLSTEIIS

-999 IYEKKYSHKFV
+999 IYEKKYSRKLV

-1073 CRQHYTQQNFSEADF
+1073 CREHYTQQDFSEADF
-1088 DPDSYKI
+1088 DPDSYTI

-1140 ETLEGGV
+1140 ETLEGGI

-1177 PPAPNSEPWIQR
+1177 PPAPNSETWIQR

-1211 SQPSCIMPISKFIPS
+1211 SQPSCIMPMNKFIPS

-1289 ASKQVAIRDF
+1289 ASKQVAIKDF

-1311 RVIDYGVCDLMDLL
+1311 RVIDYGICDLMDLL
-1325 AEIPDTTIT
+1325 IEIPDTTIT
-1334 IMHQDTDTVICVPK
+1334 ITHQDTDTVISVPK
-1348 RERTAEEIE
+1348 RERTVEEIE
-1357 RTKQFGKEVV
+1357 RTRQFGKEVV

-1374 HCRMSFSK
+1374 HCRMAFSK

-1405 MELFEAIPD
+1405 MELFEAIPNI
-1414 VLMVLE
+1414 LMVLE
-1420 CGEEKLLTLTE
+1420 CGEEKVLTLTE

-1445 LRAQKNSSLPVS
+1445 LRAQKNSSLPVC

-1468 YGLRLQDYDA
+1468 YGLRLQGYDA

-1485 TKLRHVVKVVDGS
+1485 AKLCHVVKVVDGS
-1498 EGREVQLINRKS
+1498 GGREVQLINRKS

-1529 VIKGLKVEELSQ
+1529 VTRGFKVDELSQ
-1541 HYQSVHG
+1541 HYLTVHG
-1548 ASLNPC
+1548 APLNPC

-1575 HEEIDE
+1575 SEESDD
-1581 NSNTGS
+1581 NNKAGN
-1587 TASGQG
+1587 TASGVD
-1593 EGWVRLTRL
+1593 EEWVRLTRL

-1610 ALLHTYHYNQIFLTE
+1610 GLLHTYHYNQIFLTE
-1625 FPGAYNKFTGY
+1625 FQGAYNKFTGC
-1636 SLEPRSYGYASTDE
+1636 SLEPRSYGYTSTDE

-1675 MKAKASLSIPN
+1675 MKGEARASPSIPN
-1686 SPQPEENTESP
+1686 SPQPEENTASP
-1697 RDSPVSNATS
+1697 RDSPISNATS
-1707 GARSP
+1707 GTQSP
-1712 SNTGDDVATESELLC
+1712 GGDSAVESELLC
-1727 LTSPVDLL
+1727 LTSAVDLL

-1743 PSPQLHPDPVILQQM
+1743 PSPQLHPVPLQET
-1758 DLIHFEEKAP
+1758 DLIHFEEKIP
-1768 PPAES
+1768 TVS
-1773 DEPDVAAAAV
+1773 DEPDAAAV
-1783 TGSIFTPTEQPGSTD
+1783 ADSTPGLPGSTD
-1798 NSAGTKHPQA
+1798 DSAVPKP
-1808 PDMKKIPSSV
+1808 PPPSDMKTPLSM
-1818 DSPSRRGTRS
+1818 DSPSRRATRS
-1828 KIRLAA
+1828 RIKLAA
-1834 NFSGL
+1834 NFSFTAGL

>member
-1 MEGLEK
+1 MMEGLGK
-7 ERSIRSFRPFAWP
+7 ERSICSSRPFPWL

-26 APTLLWK
+26 ASTLLWK

-40 NETTAPPHTDT
+40 NETAAPPHTFK
-51 ENSYMESRK
+51 ENNYMESRK

-72 PPPHHTSISQ
+72 PPPHHTS
-82 SSQPSQPF
+82 SSRSSQPF
-90 SLAPLPLPPAC
+90 SLAPLPLPPPC
-101 LPPPQL
+101 LLPPQL
-107 TQDSHQQ
+107 PQDSHQQ
-114 KPPPKHQQEGPSP
+114 QPPQQQQQKGASP
-127 KVSNCTHCD
+127 K
-136 YCSTDVYGL
+136 
-145 LGGGGVAGSSSSIA
+145 
-159 GVVSLYTSP
+159 P
-168 GSLGAPVSTC
+168 M
-178 TISRCGPCSLAS
+178 
-190 SSAHRYKP
+190 
-198 NLSHRSGG
+198 
-206 DAPNP
+206 
-211 LLSLGY
+211 
-217 KPQLPSSVATSQP
+217 
-230 LSSHPYL
+230 
-237 PCCSGLLHTH
+237 
-247 PSVQHPYSQS
+247 
-257 SLFPSSAPP
+257 
-266 AFSLPCFSSQP
+266 
-277 APLNDSCL
+277 
-285 ASSGYYTCGVDCSTA
+285 
-300 ARRSQRSTFG
+300 
-310 DHPTT
+310 
-315 TTITTTTTSA
+315 
-325 QFCSNPVHLNVE
+325 
-337 RTVFVKGAHYCKEC
+337 
-351 LLKPVNGLTSES
+351 NGLVSES
-363 DNVWPSVPLPQTTP
+363 VNVWPNVPIPQTAP
-377 LPIPICNG
+377 IPIPICNG
-385 CGTSSDGMVLMPS
+385 CGTSSDSLVLMPKNS
-398 TNLGNTGQKY
+398 LGKTGQKY
-408 GSPEN
+408 GSPE
-413 SGPEN
+413 SGGPEN

-542 HGNHTSPALLQHAHR
+542 HGNHTSQALLQHAHR
-557 HVAFQDI
+557 HVAFQEI
-564 TADLPPRMLVK
+564 TADLPRMLVK
-575 SQPSF
+575 AQPSF
-580 NLYVHNLP
+580 NLLYVHNLP

-595 RNSVKLRLR
+595 RNAVKLRLR

-614 LSISHGTA
+614 LGMTQGTA
-622 VLRFGSREAAVR
+622 VLRFGSPEAAAR

-643 VFGHRISLSFSP
+643 VFGRRISLSFSP

-661 SPEPEHQSQSH
+661 SPEPELQSQPH
-672 NLLQALPQPFQ
+672 HLPAPHPQTLPQPFQ
-683 TQDSVFAPPP
+683 TQDSMFAPPL

-703 EKTRSPRRPR
+703 EKPRSPRRPR
-713 RATRPCHTPGP
+713 RASRPCYTPGP
-724 LPERPYSPRRGC
+724 VPERPYSPKRGC
-736 SGPPGGPPAKPHQEL
+736 SGPPGGAPAKPHQEL
-751 CSLDGKPRID
+751 GSVEGKPKMG
-761 FHHLDK
+761 FQYLDK
-767 GRAASSP
+767 GRPASSS
-774 PHSNCET
+774 PHSNGET
-781 GTSEQLSK
+781 GSLEQLPK
-789 PVLAGESMYKRRR
+789 PGLTGESMYRRRR
-802 EGSNPRS
+802 EGSSPRS
-809 VTESPVE
+809 AIESPLE

-821 SGEFQ
+821 SAEFQ

-846 LSQGSWSSRSASPCL
+846 LSQGSWSSRSTSPCL

-867 LLAAPRSPCPEGP
+867 LLSAPRSPRPEGP
-880 FDLFSERAE
+880 PEPFSEGAE

-903 LQKTLHDTF
+903 LQQTLHDTF
-912 SRYGRVQAVELSPHT
+912 SRYGRVKAVELSPHT
-927 DYQLKAIVQMLSLQ
+927 DYQLKATIQMLSLQ
-941 QAIRAISGLHRYKIG
+941 QAISAVSGLHRYKIG
-956 GKRIRVSL
+956 GKRIQVSL
-964 ITSGSSK
+964 ITGGSSK
-971 SLAMLSTEIIS
+971 SLAMLSSEIIS
-982 ILQDAPANCL
+982 ILQEAPANCL

-999 IYEKKYSHKFV
+999 IYEKKYSRKLV
-1010 VGDLYRLPEV
+1010 IGDLYRLPDV

-1033 LLSSSQI
+1033 LLPSSQI

-1052 GSSSASGSPVVFEE
+1052 GSSSTSGSPVVFEE
-1066 LEYHEPV
+1066 LDYHDPV
-1073 CRQHYTQQNFSEADF
+1073 CRQHYAQQDFSEADF

-1121 LLSFPDCYAAKF
+1121 LLSFPDCYEAKF
-1133 SPLQLGN
+1133 SPLKVGN
-1140 ETLEGGV
+1140 ETLERGV

-1240 GYSKLLELLEA
+1240 GYTKLLELLEA

-1311 RVIDYGVCDLMDLL
+1311 KVIDYGVCDLMDLL
-1325 AEIPDTTIT
+1325 TEIPDTTIT
-1334 IMHQDTDTVICVPK
+1334 ITHQDTDTVISVPK
-1348 RERTAEEIE
+1348 RERTVEEME

-1374 HCRMSFSK
+1374 HCRMPFSK

-1405 MELFEAIPD
+1405 IELFEAIPE

-1420 CGEEKLLTLTE
+1420 CGEEKVLTLTE

-1445 LRAQKNSSLPVS
+1445 LRAQKNSSLPVN

-1485 TKLRHVVKVVDGS
+1485 AKLCHVVKVVDGS
-1498 EGREVQLINRKS
+1498 EGREVLLINRKS

-1519 ALLMSQEEEH
+1519 ALLMSQEEQ
-1529 VIKGLKVEELSQ
+1529 VTRGLKVEELSH
-1541 HYQSVHG
+1541 HYLAVHG
-1548 ASLNPC
+1548 APLNPC

-1575 HEEIDE
+1575 HEEPDE
-1581 NSNTGS
+1581 SATCENTAG
-1587 TASGQG
+1587 GRG
-1593 EGWVRLTRL
+1593 EDWVRLTRL
-1602 YQFARNVR
+1602 YLFARNVR

-1625 FPGAYNKFTGY
+1625 FQGAYKKFTGC
-1636 SLEPRSYGYASTDE
+1636 SIEPRSYGYTSTDE

-1675 MKAKASLSIPN
+1675 MKARVSSSVPN
-1686 SPQPEENTESP
+1686 SPQPGENTESP
-1697 RDSPVSNATS
+1697 RDSPISNTDS
-1707 GARSP
+1707 GAHSP
-1712 SNTGDDVATESELLC
+1712 GGDVAAESELLC
-1727 LTSPVDLL
+1727 LTSPMDLL

-1743 PSPQLHPDPVILQQM
+1743 PSPQLHPDPVLLQQA
-1758 DLIHFEEKAP
+1758 DLIHFEEKTP
-1768 PPAES
+1768 PPQPPTES
-1773 DEPDVAAAAV
+1773 DEPETAAV
-1783 TGSIFTPTEQPGSTD
+1783 AVAKPPPPPLST
-1798 NSAGTKHPQA
+1798 
-1808 PDMKKIPSSV
+1808 
-1818 DSPSRRGTRS
+1818 DSPSRRATRS
-1828 KIRLAA
+1828 RIKLAA
-1834 NFSGL
+1834 NFSFTADL

>member
-1 MEGLEK
+1 MDGLEK
-7 ERSIRSFRPFAWP
+7 ERAICSSRPFPWL

-26 APTLLWK
+26 ASTLLWK
-33 LKDCFST
+33 LKDCFPT
-40 NETTAPPHTDT
+40 NETTSAHHTDK
-51 ENSYMESRK
+51 NNYMDSRK

-72 PPPHHTSISQ
+72 PPPLHTSSSQ
-82 SSQPSQPF
+82 SSQPF
-90 SLAPLPLPPAC
+90 SLATLPMPPPC

-107 TQDSHQQ
+107 THDSHQQ
-114 KPPPKHQQEGPSP
+114 QQPPPQQQQEGTSP
-127 KVSNCTHCD
+127 K
-136 YCSTDVYGL
+136 
-145 LGGGGVAGSSSSIA
+145 
-159 GVVSLYTSP
+159 
-168 GSLGAPVSTC
+168 
-178 TISRCGPCSLAS
+178 
-190 SSAHRYKP
+190 
-198 NLSHRSGG
+198 
-206 DAPNP
+206 
-211 LLSLGY
+211 
-217 KPQLPSSVATSQP
+217 
-230 LSSHPYL
+230 
-237 PCCSGLLHTH
+237 
-247 PSVQHPYSQS
+247 
-257 SLFPSSAPP
+257 
-266 AFSLPCFSSQP
+266 
-277 APLNDSCL
+277 
-285 ASSGYYTCGVDCSTA
+285 
-300 ARRSQRSTFG
+300 
-310 DHPTT
+310 PT
-315 TTITTTTTSA
+315 
-325 QFCSNPVHLNVE
+325 
-337 RTVFVKGAHYCKEC
+337 
-351 LLKPVNGLTSES
+351 NGLASES
-363 DNVWPSVPLPQTTP
+363 DKVWPNVPIPQTAP
-377 LPIPICNG
+377 IPIPICNG
-385 CGTSSDGMVLMPS
+385 CGTSSDGMMLMPS
-398 TNLGNTGQKY
+398 ASLGKTSQKY

-413 SGPEN
+413 GGSEN

-448 RFFQGHREA
+448 HFFQGHREA

-542 HGNHTSPALLQHAHR
+542 HGSHTSSALLQHAHR
-557 HVAFQDI
+557 HVAFQEI

-575 SQPSF
+575 AQPSF
-580 NLYVHNLP
+580 NLLYVHNLP

-595 RNSVKLRLR
+595 RNAVKLRLR

-614 LSISHGTA
+614 LGMAQGTA
-622 VLRFGSREAAVR
+622 VLRFGSTEAAAR

-643 VFGHRISLSFSP
+643 VFGHQISLSFSP

-661 SPEPEHQSQSH
+661 SPELELQSRSHHLPQTLPHTYQSQ
-672 NLLQALPQPFQ
+672 
-683 TQDSVFAPPP
+683 DSMFGSPP
-693 SISSFSFLPL
+693 SISSSFLQL
-703 EKTRSPRRPR
+703 EKPRSPRRQR
-713 RATRPCHTPGP
+713 RATRPCHAPGP
-724 LPERPYSPRRGC
+724 VPERPYSPRRGC
-736 SGPPGGPPAKPHQEL
+736 SGPPGGAPAKPHQEL
-751 CSLDGKPRID
+751 GSLEGKTRMG
-761 FHHLDK
+761 FHHLEK
-767 GRAASSP
+767 GRAASSS
-774 PHSNCET
+774 PHSNGET
-781 GTSEQLSK
+781 GALEQLSK
-789 PVLAGESMYKRRR
+789 PGLTGESMYRRR
-802 EGSNPRS
+802 RDGSYPRS

-816 QGDRS
+816 QGDKS

-826 ISTPSAFSKLNLH
+826 ISIPSAFSKLNLH
-839 RSFSPLV
+839 RSFSPLI
-846 LSQGSWSSRSASPCL
+846 LSQGSWSSRSVSPCL

-867 LLAAPRSPCPEGP
+867 LLAAPRSMCPEGP
-880 FDLFSERAE
+880 PEPFSDGAE

-903 LQKTLHDTF
+903 LQQTLHDTF
-912 SRYGRVQAVELSPHT
+912 SRYGRVKAVELSPHT
-927 DYQLKAIVQMLSLQ
+927 DYQLKATIQMLSLQ
-941 QAIRAISGLHRYKIG
+941 QAISAVSGLHRYKIG
-956 GKRIRVSL
+956 GKRIQVSL
-964 ITSGSSK
+964 ITGGSSK
-971 SLAMLSTEIIS
+971 SLVMLSTEIIS

-999 IYEKKYSHKFV
+999 IYEKKYSRKLV
-1010 VGDLYRLPEV
+1010 VGDLYRLSEV

-1033 LLSSSQI
+1033 LLPSSQI

-1073 CRQHYTQQNFSEADF
+1073 CREHYTQQDFSEADF

-1095 PFVVMSLST
+1095 PFVVMSLSA

-1121 LLSFPDCYAAKF
+1121 LLSFTDCYAAKF

-1140 ETLEGGV
+1140 ETLEGGI

-1177 PPAPNSEPWIQR
+1177 PPAPNSETWIQR

-1211 SQPSCIMPISKFIPS
+1211 SQPSCIMPMNKFIPS

-1289 ASKQVAIRDF
+1289 ASKQVAIKDF

-1311 RVIDYGVCDLMDLL
+1311 RVIDYGICDLMDLL
-1325 AEIPDTTIT
+1325 TEIPDTTIT
-1334 IMHQDTDTVICVPK
+1334 ITHQDTDTVISVPK
-1348 RERTAEEIE
+1348 RERTVEEME
-1357 RTKQFGKEVV
+1357 RTRQFGKEVV

-1374 HCRMSFSK
+1374 HCRMAFSK

-1405 MELFEAIPD
+1405 MELFEAIPNI
-1414 VLMVLE
+1414 LMVLE
-1420 CGEEKLLTLTE
+1420 CGEEKVLTLTE

-1445 LRAQKNSSLPVS
+1445 LRAQKNSSLPVC

-1468 YGLRLQDYDA
+1468 YGLRLQGYDA

-1485 TKLRHVVKVVDGS
+1485 AKLCHVVKVVDGS
-1498 EGREVQLINRKS
+1498 GGREVQLINRKS

-1529 VIKGLKVEELSQ
+1529 VTRGFKVDELSQ
-1541 HYQSVHG
+1541 HYLTVHG
-1548 ASLNPC
+1548 APLNPC

-1575 HEEIDE
+1575 SEESDD
-1581 NSNTGS
+1581 NNKAGNTANGVN
-1587 TASGQG
+1587 
-1593 EGWVRLTRL
+1593 EEWVRLTRL

-1610 ALLHTYHYNQIFLTE
+1610 GLLHTYHYNQIFLTE
-1625 FPGAYNKFTGY
+1625 FQGAYNKFTGC
-1636 SLEPRSYGYASTDE
+1636 SLEPRSYGYTSTDE

-1675 MKAKASLSIPN
+1675 MKGEARASPSIPN

-1697 RDSPVSNATS
+1697 RDSPISNATS
-1707 GARSP
+1707 GTQSP
-1712 SNTGDDVATESELLC
+1712 GGDAAVESELLC
-1727 LTSPVDLL
+1727 LTSAVDLL

-1743 PSPQLHPDPVILQQM
+1743 PSPQLHPVPLQET
-1758 DLIHFEEKAP
+1758 DLIHFEEKIP
-1768 PPAES
+1768 TVS
-1773 DEPDVAAAAV
+1773 DEPDAVAVADSTPDPPGPTGGTDDSAV
-1783 TGSIFTPTEQPGSTD
+1783 PKPPPPS
-1798 NSAGTKHPQA
+1798 
-1808 PDMKKIPSSV
+1808 DMKTPLSM
-1818 DSPSRRGTRS
+1818 DSPSRRATRS
-1828 KIRLAA
+1828 RIKLAA
-1834 NFSGL
+1834 NFSFTAGL

>member
-1 MEGLEK
+1 MMEGLGNDTFICSS
-7 ERSIRSFRPFAWP
+7 RALPCL
-20 SHPKTE
+20 SHPNTE
-26 APTLLWK
+26 PSTLLWK

-40 NETTAPPHTDT
+40 NEPNSLRHTDK
-51 ENSYMESRK
+51 ENNYMDSRK

-72 PPPHHTSISQ
+72 QHTS
-82 SSQPSQPF
+82 SSQLSQPF
-90 SLAPLPLPPAC
+90 SLVPLPLPRPC

-114 KPPPKHQQEGPSP
+114 QPPPHQQQEGASP
-127 KVSNCTHCD
+127 KVRPQVCSHCD
-136 YCSTDVYGL
+136 YCSTDGYGL
-145 LGGGGVAGSSSSIA
+145 LGGGGVVGSSSSIA
-159 GVVSLYTSP
+159 GVVSLYMDP
-168 GSLGAPVSTC
+168 GSLGAPT
-178 TISRCGPCSLAS
+178 S
-190 SSAHRYKP
+190 SSSSSIGRSSLCSVTSSVHQYKR
-198 NLSHRSGG
+198 NLSCGSRGEVL
-206 DAPNP
+206 DP
-211 LLSLGY
+211 LLGLDY
-217 KPQLPSSVATSQP
+217 KPQSLSNVATSQP
-230 LSSHPYL
+230 ISSHPYL
-237 PCCSGLLHTH
+237 SCCSGILHTN
-247 PSVQHPYSQS
+247 PSVPLPCSQPS
-257 SLFPSSAPP
+257 PFPSFAPL
-266 AFSLPCFSSQP
+266 ASSLPCVSSLP
-277 APLNDSCL
+277 APLHSSCL
-285 ASSGYYTCGVDCSTA
+285 ASSGYYPCVDYCPS
-300 ARRSQRSTFG
+300 ARRSQRSTPC

-325 QFCSNPVHLNVE
+325 HFCSNPIHLNVE
-337 RTVFVKGAHYCKEC
+337 RTVCVKGAHFCQEC
-351 LLKPVNGLTSES
+351 LLKPLNGLAVSES
-363 DNVWPSVPLPQTTP
+363 DTVWHNVPVPQTAP
-377 LPIPICNG
+377 IPIPICNG
-385 CGTSSDGMVLMPS
+385 CGTSSDGMMLMSS
-398 TNLGNTGQKY
+398 TSLGKTGQKY
-408 GSPEN
+408 GSPETC
-413 SGPEN
+413 GPEN

-479 QVTVAHINATAK
+479 QVTVAHINAIAK

-542 HGNHTSPALLQHAHR
+542 HGNHTSSALLQHAHC
-557 HVAFQDI
+557 HVAFQEI
-564 TADLPPRMLVK
+564 TADLPPRILIK
-575 SQPSF
+575 EQPSF
-580 NLYVHNLP
+580 NLLYVHNLP
-588 VNCDKSL
+588 INCDKSL
-595 RNSVKLRLR
+595 RNAVKLRLR

-614 LSISHGTA
+614 LGMSQGTA
-622 VLRFGSREAAVR
+622 VLRFGSLDAAAR

-643 VFGHRISLSFSP
+643 VFGRRISLSFSP
-655 RPRDDA
+655 HPRDDT
-661 SPEPEHQSQSH
+661 SPEPVLQSRTH
-672 NLLQALPQPFQ
+672 LLPQPQALPQTYQ
-683 TQDSVFAPPP
+683 NQDSMFAPTP
-693 SISSFSFLPL
+693 SVSSFSFLPL
-703 EKTRSPRRPR
+703 EKPRSPRRPR
-713 RATRPCHTPGP
+713 RATRPYNTPGP
-724 LPERPYSPRRGC
+724 VPERPYSPRRGC
-736 SGPPGGPPAKPHQEL
+736 SGPPGGAPDKPHQEPG
-751 CSLDGKPRID
+751 SLER
-761 FHHLDK
+761 
-767 GRAASSP
+767 GRAVSSS
-774 PHSNCET
+774 PHSNGET
-781 GTSEQLSK
+781 GSLERLSK
-789 PVLAGESMYKRRR
+789 PGLAGESMYRRRR
-802 EGSNPRS
+802 EGSNPCS
-809 VTESPVE
+809 VTVSSGE
-816 QGDRS
+816 QGDKS
-821 SGEFQ
+821 SAEFQ

-867 LLAAPRSPCPEGP
+867 LLAAPRSPHPDRPPEP
-880 FDLFSERAE
+880 FSDGAE
-889 VQVANLDYR
+889 IQVANLDYR

-903 LQKTLHDTF
+903 LQQTLRDTF
-912 SRYGRVQAVELSPHT
+912 FRYGQVKAVELSPHT
-927 DYQLKAIVQMLSLQ
+927 DYQLKATIQMLSLQ
-941 QAIRAISGLHRYKIG
+941 QAISAISGLHRYKIG
-956 GKRIRVSL
+956 GKRIQVSL
-964 ITSGSSK
+964 ITGGTSK
-971 SLAMLSTEIIS
+971 SLAMLSTEIIT

-999 IYEKKYSHKFV
+999 IYEKKYSRKLV
-1010 VGDLYRLPEV
+1010 VGDLYKLPEV

-1033 LLSSSQI
+1033 LLPSSQI

-1066 LEYHEPV
+1066 LEYHDPV
-1073 CRQHYTQQNFSEADF
+1073 CRQHYKLDFSEADF

-1095 PFVVMSLST
+1095 PFVVMSLNT
-1104 LASEVHSLLQS
+1104 LASEIHSLLQS
-1115 HEGTLP
+1115 HQGTLP

-1133 SPLQLGN
+1133 STLQLGN
-1140 ETLEGGV
+1140 ETMEGGV

-1211 SQPSCIMPISKFIPS
+1211 NQPSCIMPMSKLIPS

-1289 ASKQVAIRDF
+1289 ASKQVAIDDF

-1311 RVIDYGVCDLMDLL
+1311 RVVDYGICDLMDLL
-1325 AEIPDTTIT
+1325 TEIPDTTIT
-1334 IMHQDTDTVICVPK
+1334 ITHQDKDTVISVPK
-1348 RERTAEEIE
+1348 RERTMDEME

-1374 HCRMSFSK
+1374 HCRMPFSK

-1414 VLMVLE
+1414 ILMVLE
-1420 CGEEKLLTLTE
+1420 CGEEKVLTLTE

-1457 QLLTE
+1457 QLLSE

-1485 TKLRHVVKVVDGS
+1485 TKLCHVVKVVDGS

-1519 ALLMSQEEEH
+1519 SLLMSQDGQQ
-1529 VIKGLKVEELSQ
+1529 VTKGLKVEVLSQ
-1541 HYQSVHG
+1541 QYMTVYG

-1575 HEEIDE
+1575 HEESDD
-1581 NSNTGS
+1581 NSRAGHTS
-1587 TASGQG
+1587 SGRG
-1593 EGWVRLTRL
+1593 EEWVRLTWL

-1625 FPGAYNKFTGY
+1625 FLGAFNKFTGS
-1636 SLEPRSYGYASTDE
+1636 SLEPRSYGYISNDE
-1650 LLSAIPQVVWIKGHG
+1650 LLGAIPQVVWIKGHG

-1675 MKAKASLSIPN
+1675 MKGKARASSSVPT
-1686 SPQPEENTESP
+1686 SPQPGENTDSP
-1697 RDSPVSNATS
+1697 RDSPISISTS
-1707 GARSP
+1707 GAQSP
-1712 SNTGDDVATESELLC
+1712 GGDVMTDSELLC

-1743 PSPQLHPDPVILQQM
+1743 PSPQLHPDPVLLQQT
-1758 DLIHFEEKAP
+1758 DLIHFEEKTP
-1768 PPAES
+1768 TTQTPVS
-1773 DEPDVAAAAV
+1773 DEPEVADA
-1783 TGSIFTPTEQPGSTD
+1783 D
-1798 NSAGTKHPQA
+1798 GTSDPPEHPA
-1808 PDMKKIPSSV
+1808 FIEDSVVSNLPPPPDMKTNLSM
-1818 DSPSRRGTRS
+1818 DSPSRRVTRS
-1828 KIRLAA
+1828 RIKLAA
-1834 NFSGL
+1834 NFSFPTGL

>member
-1 MEGLEK
+1 MMEGLGK
-7 ERSIRSFRPFAWP
+7 ERSICSSRPFPWL

-26 APTLLWK
+26 ASNLLWK
-33 LKDCFST
+33 LKDCFSN
-40 NETTAPPHTDT
+40 NETPAPHHTDK
-51 ENSYMESRK
+51 ENNCMESRK
-60 AVLELKDVPPPP
+60 VVLELKDVPPPP
-72 PPPHHTSISQ
+72 LHHTSSQ
-82 SSQPSQPF
+82 SSQPF
-90 SLAPLPLPPAC
+90 SLAPLPLPPPC
-101 LPPPQL
+101 MPPQL
-107 TQDSHQQ
+107 TQDSHLQQ
-114 KPPPKHQQEGPSP
+114 PPSSQQQQEGAGP
-127 KVSNCTHCD
+127 KVSICTHCN
-136 YCSTDVYGL
+136 YCSRDGYGL
-145 LGGGGVAGSSSSIA
+145 LGGGGVVGSSSSLA
-159 GVVSLYTSP
+159 GVVSLYIAKGSP
-168 GSLGAPVSTC
+168 GAPVVSSSSSSSSS
-178 TISRCGPCSLAS
+178 ISMSGPCSGAS
-190 SSAHRYKP
+190 SVHHYQHNLNCGSDAH
-198 NLSHRSGG
+198 NS
-206 DAPNP
+206 
-211 LLSLGY
+211 LLSLSF
-217 KPQLPSSVATSQP
+217 KPHLPSSVATSQP
-230 LSSHPYL
+230 VSSHPYL
-237 PCCSGLLHTH
+237 PCCSGLLHTC
-247 PSVQHPYSQS
+247 PTVRLPCSQS
-257 SLFPSSAPP
+257 AASLFPSSVPLAS
-266 AFSLPCFSSQP
+266 SLPSVSSLP
-277 APLNDSCL
+277 APLHGSCL
-285 ASSGYYTCGVDCSTA
+285 ASSGCCTCDLDLSSS
-300 ARRSQRSTFG
+300 ARRPQRSTLG

-315 TTITTTTTSA
+315 TTMTTTTTSA
-325 QFCSNPVHLNVE
+325 HFRSNPLHLNVE
-337 RTVFVKGAHYCKEC
+337 HTVMVKGAHYCQEC
-351 LLKPVNGLTSES
+351 LLKPVNSLASES
-363 DNVWPSVPLPQTTP
+363 DKVWPNVPIPQTVPLPV
-377 LPIPICNG
+377 PICNG
-385 CGTSSDGMVLMPS
+385 CGTSSDNMLLMPS
-398 TNLGNTGQKY
+398 TSLGNIAQKY

-413 SGPEN
+413 NGPEN

-448 RFFQGHREA
+448 YFFQGHREA

-532 HRHGFQVILV
+532 HRHGFQIILV
-542 HGNHTSPALLQHAHR
+542 HGNHTSSALLQHAHR
-557 HVAFQDI
+557 HVAFQQI

-575 SQPSF
+575 AQPSF
-580 NLYVHNLP
+580 NFLYVHNLP

-595 RNSVKLRLR
+595 RNAVKLRLR

-614 LSISHGTA
+614 LSMSQGTA
-622 VLRFGSREAAVR
+622 VLRFGSPEAAAR

-661 SPEPEHQSQSH
+661 SPDPELQSQH
-672 NLLQALPQPFQ
+672 HHLPQIQTLPQPYQ
-683 TQDSVFAPPP
+683 TQESMFAPAPP
-693 SISSFSFLPL
+693 VSSFSFLPL
-703 EKTRSPRRPR
+703 EKPRSPRRPQ
-713 RATRPCHTPGP
+713 RATHPCHTPDP
-724 LPERPYSPRRGC
+724 VLERLYSPRRGC
-736 SGPPGGPPAKPHQEL
+736 SGPPGGAPAKPHQEL
-751 CSLDGKPRID
+751 SSLEGKTRTD

-767 GRAASSP
+767 GQAAFASSP
-774 PHSNCET
+774 SNGEA
-781 GTSEQLSK
+781 GTLEQLSK
-789 PVLAGESMYKRRR
+789 PGLTGESMYRRRR
-802 EGSNPRS
+802 EGSSPRR

-821 SGEFQ
+821 SAEFQ
-826 ISTPSAFSKLNLH
+826 ISTPSAFSKLNLQ

-846 LSQGSWSSRSASPCL
+846 LSQGSWSSSRSASPCL

-880 FDLFSERAE
+880 FEPFTEGAE
-889 VQVANLDYR
+889 IQVANLDYR
-898 MSRKD
+898 MSRKE
-903 LQKTLHDTF
+903 LQQTLHDTF
-912 SRYGRVQAVELSPHT
+912 SRYGRVKTVELSPHT
-927 DYQLKAIVQMLSLQ
+927 DYQLKATIQMLSLQ
-941 QAIRAISGLHRYKIG
+941 QAISAVSGLHRYKIG
-956 GKRIRVSL
+956 GKRIQVSL
-964 ITSGSSK
+964 ITGGSNK
-971 SLAMLSTEIIS
+971 SLAMLSMEIIS

-999 IYEKKYSHKFV
+999 IYEKKYSRKLV

-1033 LLSSSQI
+1033 LLPSSQV

-1073 CRQHYTQQNFSEADF
+1073 CRQHYAQQDFSEADF

-1104 LASEVHSLLQS
+1104 LASDVHSLL
-1115 HEGTLP
+1115 HLHDGTLP

-1311 RVIDYGVCDLMDLL
+1311 RVIDYGICDLMDLL
-1325 AEIPDTTIT
+1325 TEIPDTTIT
-1334 IMHQDTDTVICVPK
+1334 ITHQDTDTVISIPK
-1348 RERTAEEIE
+1348 RERTVDEME

-1374 HCRMSFSK
+1374 HCRMPFSK

-1414 VLMVLE
+1414 ILMVLE
-1420 CGEEKLLTLTE
+1420 CGEEKVLTLTE

-1478 SSLPALL
+1478 NSLPALL
-1485 TKLRHVVKVVDGS
+1485 TKLCHVVKVVDGS

-1510 LRSLTSQLL
+1510 LRLLTSQLL
-1519 ALLMSQEEEH
+1519 AILMSQEEDQ

-1541 HYQSVHG
+1541 HYLTAHG
-1548 ASLNPC
+1548 ALLNPC

-1575 HEEIDE
+1575 HEESDE
-1581 NSNTGS
+1581 NGKA
-1587 TASGQG
+1587 ASGHG

-1602 YQFARNVR
+1602 YQFARYVR

-1625 FPGAYNKFTGY
+1625 FQGAYNKFT
-1636 SLEPRSYGYASTDE
+1636 SCNLEPRSYGYASTDE

-1675 MKAKASLSIPN
+1675 MKAKACSSVPN
-1686 SPQPEENTESP
+1686 SPQPGENIESP
-1697 RDSPVSNATS
+1697 RDSPISNETS
-1707 GARSP
+1707 GAQS
-1712 SNTGDDVATESELLC
+1712 SGDDLAAESELLC
-1727 LTSPVDLL
+1727 LASPVDLL

-1743 PSPQLHPDPVILQQM
+1743 PSPQLHPNPVVLQQA
-1758 DLIHFEEKAP
+1758 DLIYFEEKTS
-1768 PPAES
+1768 PPAKS
-1773 DEPDVAAAAV
+1773 DEPEFAAAAD
-1783 TGSIFTPTEQPGSTD
+1783 TACDSTEQSGSTD
-1798 NSAGTKHPQA
+1798 DSAGTKP
-1808 PDMKKIPSSV
+1808 PPTPNMKTPLSV
-1818 DSPSRRGTRS
+1818 DSPSRRTTRS
-1828 KIRLAA
+1828 RIKLAA
-1834 NFSGL
+1834 NFSFTAGF

>member
-1 MEGLEK
+1 M
-7 ERSIRSFRPFAWP
+7 
-20 SHPKTE
+20 
-26 APTLLWK
+26 
-33 LKDCFST
+33 D
-40 NETTAPPHTDT
+40 
-51 ENSYMESRK
+51 NSK
-60 AVLELKDVPPPP
+60 AVLDLKDVPPPP
-72 PPPHHTSISQ
+72 PPLPPLHHSSSSQ
-82 SSQPSQPF
+82 SSQHFP
-90 SLAPLPLPPAC
+90 LAPLPLPPPC
-101 LPPPQL
+101 LPSPQL

-114 KPPPKHQQEGPSP
+114 SPPPPPPQQQEGASPS
-127 KVSNCTHCD
+127 VSICTHCD
-136 YCSTDVYGL
+136 YCGTEGYGL
-145 LGGGGVAGSSSSIA
+145 LGGGGVVSSSSNIT
-159 GVVSLYTSP
+159 GVVSLYMAP
-168 GSLGAPVSTC
+168 GSLEIPRSSNSSSNICRSGS
-178 TISRCGPCSLAS
+178 CSVAS
-190 SSAHRYKP
+190 SIQYKH
-198 NLSHRSGG
+198 NLSYVSGT
-206 DAPNP
+206 
-211 LLSLGY
+211 GY

-230 LSSHPYL
+230 VSSHPCI
-237 PCCSGLLHTH
+237 PCCSGLLHTY
-247 PSVQHPYSQS
+247 PALPLPCSQS
-257 SLFPSSAPP
+257 RRFPPSAP
-266 AFSLPCFSSQP
+266 
-277 APLNDSCL
+277 L
-285 ASSGYYTCGVDCSTA
+285 ASSLPSLPSLSAPLHGSCLLSSGCYTCGVDCSPST
-300 ARRSQRSTFG
+300 RRSQRSSALG
-310 DHPTT
+310 DHAATT
-315 TTITTTTTSA
+315 TTITTTSTSSH
-325 QFCSNPVHLNVE
+325 FCTNPMHLNVD
-337 RTVFVKGAHYCKEC
+337 RTVCVKGAHYCQEC
-351 LLKPVNGLTSES
+351 LLKVGRVSES
-363 DNVWPSVPLPQTTP
+363 DKVWPNVPVPQTAP
-377 LPIPICNG
+377 IPIPICNG
-385 CGTSSDGMVLMPS
+385 CGTSADGMVHMPS
-398 TNLGNTGQKY
+398 TNLGKTGQKY
-408 GSPEN
+408 GSPE
-413 SGPEN
+413 SGGSEN

-430 CSVPSGRSAG
+430 CSVPSGRSAV
-440 AVVQRIRS
+440 AVVQRIRN

-542 HGNHTSPALLQHAHR
+542 HGNHTSPALLQHAHH
-557 HVAFQDI
+557 HVAFQEI

-575 SQPSF
+575 PSF
-580 NLYVHNLP
+580 NLLYVHNLP

-595 RNSVKLRLR
+595 RNAVKLRLR

-614 LSISHGTA
+614 LGMSQGTA
-622 VLRFGSREAAVR
+622 VLRFGSPEAAAR

-643 VFGHRISLSFSP
+643 VFGRRISLSFSP

-661 SPEPEHQSQSH
+661 SPEPELQSQPRH
-672 NLLQALPQPFQ
+672 LLQTLPQPFQ
-683 TQDSVFAPPP
+683 
-693 SISSFSFLPL
+693 I
-703 EKTRSPRRPR
+703 
-713 RATRPCHTPGP
+713 
-724 LPERPYSPRRGC
+724 
-736 SGPPGGPPAKPHQEL
+736 QETL
-751 CSLDGKPRID
+751 RD
-761 FHHLDK
+761 
-767 GRAASSP
+767 
-774 PHSNCET
+774 
-781 GTSEQLSK
+781 
-789 PVLAGESMYKRRR
+789 
-802 EGSNPRS
+802 GSNPRS
-809 VTESPVE
+809 VMESPAE
-816 QGDRS
+816 QGEES
-821 SGEFQ
+821 LGEFQ

-867 LLAAPRSPCPEGP
+867 LLAPPRSPCPEGP
-880 FDLFSERAE
+880 SESFSEGGE

-903 LQKTLHDTF
+903 LQQTLHDTF
-912 SRYGRVQAVELSPHT
+912 SRYGRVKAVELSPHT
-927 DYQLKAIVQMLSLQ
+927 DYQLKATVQMSSLQ
-941 QAIRAISGLHRYKIG
+941 QAISVVSGLHRYKIG
-956 GKRIRVSL
+956 GKRIQVSL
-964 ITSGSSK
+964 VPGGNSK
-971 SLAMLSTEIIS
+971 SLAMLSTEIIC

-999 IYEKKYSHKFV
+999 IYEKKYSRKLV
-1010 VGDLYRLPEV
+1010 VGDLQRLPEV
-1020 VAVREQG
+1020 VTIREQG

-1033 LLSSSQI
+1033 LLPSSQI

-1052 GSSSASGSPVVFEE
+1052 GSSTSGSPVVFEE

-1073 CRQHYTQQNFSEADF
+1073 CRQHYTQQDFSEADF

-1140 ETLEGGV
+1140 ESLEGGV

-1158 ITIVTAQNGF
+1158 ITVVTAQNGF

-1211 SQPSCIMPISKFIPS
+1211 SQPSCVMPISKFIPS

-1289 ASKQVAIRDF
+1289 ASKQVAIKDF

-1311 RVIDYGVCDLMDLL
+1311 RVVDYGICELMDLL
-1325 AEIPDTTIT
+1325 TEIPDTTIT
-1334 IMHQDTDTVICVPK
+1334 ITHQESNIIISVPK
-1348 RERTAEEIE
+1348 RERTPEEIDH
-1357 RTKQFGKEVV
+1357 TKQFGKEVV

-1374 HCRMSFSK
+1374 HCRMPFSK

-1405 MELFEAIPD
+1405 IELFEAIPD

-1420 CGEEKLLTLTE
+1420 CGEEKVLTLTE
-1431 VERIKA
+1431 VERVKA

-1485 TKLRHVVKVVDGS
+1485 TKLCHVVKVVDGS

-1510 LRSLTSQLL
+1510 LRLLTSQLL
-1519 ALLMSQEEEH
+1519 ALLMSQEDDQ
-1529 VIKGLKVEELSQ
+1529 VSKGLRVEELTQ
-1541 HYQSVHG
+1541 HYLTVHG
-1548 ASLNPC
+1548 TTLNPC

-1567 LPYLVELY
+1567 LPYLVEVTSVCS
-1575 HEEIDE
+1575 EE
-1581 NSNTGS
+1581 
-1587 TASGQG
+1587 
-1593 EGWVRLTRL
+1593 WVRLTRL
-1602 YQFARNVR
+1602 YQFSRNVR

-1625 FPGAYNKFTGY
+1625 FQGAYSKFTGCN
-1636 SLEPRSYGYASTDE
+1636 LEPRSYGYSSTDE
-1650 LLSAIPQVVWIKGHG
+1650 LLSAIPQVVWIKGHS

-1675 MKAKASLSIPN
+1675 MKGK
-1686 SPQPEENTESP
+1686 
-1697 RDSPVSNATS
+1697 
-1707 GARSP
+1707 
-1712 SNTGDDVATESELLC
+1712 GDQISADVVAESELLC

-1743 PSPQLHPDPVILQQM
+1743 PSPQLHPDPVLQQT
-1758 DLIHFEEKAP
+1758 DLIHFEERP
-1768 PPAES
+1768 PVKKDCVNCNGLQLHWHVFFFLVP
-1773 DEPDVAAAAV
+1773 PIINTAACL
-1783 TGSIFTPTEQPGSTD
+1783 TRNG
-1798 NSAGTKHPQA
+1798 
-1808 PDMKKIPSSV
+1808 
-1818 DSPSRRGTRS
+1818 RS
-1828 KIRLAA
+1828 KIPHNKHSTLYFHLVCFSLGVSSICACVFQNITKLRLQLKPCLICLNNLAPWRALKTPNSPPQRNHHCPQTVRTEERPAA
-1834 NFSGL
+1834 DSSSLPTSHSHQVSDSFTCTVNVLTRNTYKSTHGVTLNRRVNWLH

>member
-1 MEGLEK
+1 MEGLGK
-7 ERSIRSFRPFAWP
+7 ERSICSSRPFPWL
-20 SHPKTE
+20 SHPQTE
-26 APTLLWK
+26 ASTLLWK

-40 NETTAPPHTDT
+40 NDTIAPHHTDK
-51 ENSYMESRK
+51 ENKYMESRK
-60 AVLELKDVPPPP
+60 ALPDLKDVPPPP
-72 PPPHHTSISQ
+72 PHHTS
-82 SSQPSQPF
+82 SSQLSQPL
-90 SLAPLPLPPAC
+90 SLAPLPLPSPC
-101 LPPPQL
+101 LPPQL
-107 TQDSHQQ
+107 AQDSQQ
-114 KPPPKHQQEGPSP
+114 PLPPQQHQEGASP
-127 KVSNCTHCD
+127 KVSICTHCD
-136 YCSTDVYGL
+136 YCNKGGYGL
-145 LGGGGVAGSSSSIA
+145 LGGSGVVGSSSNIA
-159 GVVSLYTSP
+159 GVVSVYMSQGSP
-168 GSLGAPVSTC
+168 AAPISSSIVGRSGSYSVASSVHKHNLTCRAEAHDPLPSLGS
-178 TISRCGPCSLAS
+178 
-190 SSAHRYKP
+190 
-198 NLSHRSGG
+198 
-206 DAPNP
+206 
-211 LLSLGY
+211 

-230 LSSHPYL
+230 VSSHPYL
-237 PCCSGLLHTH
+237 PCCSGLLHT
-247 PSVQHPYSQS
+247 YSALPIPCSQP
-257 SLFPSSAPP
+257 SLFPPSAPL
-266 AFSLPCFSSQP
+266 ASSLPSVSSLP
-277 APLNDSCL
+277 GPLHGSCL
-285 ASSGYYTCGVDCSTA
+285 ASSGCYTCGVDCSQS
-300 ARRSQRSTFG
+300 ARRPQRSTLG

-315 TTITTTTTSA
+315 TTVTTTTTSA
-325 QFCSNPVHLNVE
+325 HFCSNPLHLNVK
-337 RTVFVKGAHYCKEC
+337 RTVLMKGAHYCKEC
-351 LLKPVNGLTSES
+351 LLKPVHCLATES
-363 DNVWPSVPLPQTTP
+363 NKVWPDVPNSQTASVPVPVP
-377 LPIPICNG
+377 LCNG
-385 CGTSSDGMVLMPS
+385 CGTSSDSMVLVP
-398 TNLGNTGQKY
+398 KY
-408 GSPEN
+408 GSPESN
-413 SGPEN
+413 GPEN

-448 RFFQGHREA
+448 YFFQGHREA

-532 HRHGFQVILV
+532 HRHGFQIILV
-542 HGNHTSPALLQHAHR
+542 HGSHASLALLQHAHR
-557 HVAFQDI
+557 HVAFQEI

-575 SQPSF
+575 AQPSLHL
-580 NLYVHNLP
+580 LYVHNLP
-588 VNCDKSL
+588 INCDKSL
-595 RNSVKLRLR
+595 RSAVKLRLH

-614 LSISHGTA
+614 LSISQGTA
-622 VLRFGSREAAVR
+622 VLRFGSPEAAAR
-634 ARKRMENED
+634 ARKRMKNED

-655 RPRDDA
+655 RPKDDA
-661 SPEPEHQSQSH
+661 SPEPEFQSQSH
-672 NLLQALPQPFQ
+672 HLPQTQTLPQPHQ

-693 SISSFSFLPL
+693 PISSFSFLPL
-703 EKTRSPRRPR
+703 EKPRSPRRSR
-713 RATRPCHTPGP
+713 RATRPCHTPGQV
-724 LPERPYSPRRGC
+724 PERLYSPRRGC
-736 SGPPGGPPAKPHQEL
+736 SRPPGGVPAKPHQDLGILEV
-751 CSLDGKPRID
+751 KPRMD
-761 FHHLDK
+761 FGVLDK
-767 GRAASSP
+767 GHATSSSP
-774 PHSNCET
+774 NNNMET
-781 GTSEQLSK
+781 GALEHLSK
-789 PVLAGESMYKRRR
+789 PGLTGESMYRRRR
-802 EGSNPRS
+802 EGSSPRS
-809 VTESPVE
+809 VTDSPVE
-816 QGDRS
+816 QGDGS

-846 LSQGSWSSRSASPCL
+846 LSQGSWSSSRSASPCL

-867 LLAAPRSPCPEGP
+867 LLAASHSPCPEGP
-880 FDLFSERAE
+880 FESFSEGAE
-889 VQVANLDYR
+889 IQVANLDYR

-903 LQKTLHDTF
+903 LQQTLHDTF
-912 SRYGRVQAVELSPHT
+912 SRYGRVKAVELSPHT
-927 DYQLKAIVQMLSLQ
+927 DYQLKATIQMLSLQ
-941 QAIRAISGLHRYKIG
+941 QAISAVSGLHRYKIG
-956 GKRIRVSL
+956 GKRIQVSL
-964 ITSGSSK
+964 ITGGSNK

-999 IYEKKYSHKFV
+999 IYEKKYSRKLV

-1027 GSRLVC
+1027 GTRLVC
-1033 LLSSSQI
+1033 LLPSSQI

-1073 CRQHYTQQNFSEADF
+1073 CRQHYAQQDFSEVDF

-1104 LASEVHSLLQS
+1104 LASDVHSLLHS
-1115 HEGTLP
+1115 HEGTIP

-1133 SPLQLGN
+1133 RPLQLGDD
-1140 ETLEGGV
+1140 TLEGGV

-1177 PPAPNSEPWIQR
+1177 PPASNSEPWIQR

-1197 QLIQFSREIIDLLK
+1197 QLIQLSREIIDLLK
-1211 SQPSCIMPISKFIPS
+1211 SQPSCIMPISKFIPT

-1234 CRVSDY
+1234 CRVSNY

-1289 ASKQVAIRDF
+1289 ASKQVSIKDF

-1311 RVIDYGVCDLMDLL
+1311 RVIDYGMCDVMDLL
-1325 AEIPDTTIT
+1325 SEIPDTTIT
-1334 IMHQDTDTVICVPK
+1334 ITHQETDTVISVPK
-1348 RERTAEEIE
+1348 RERTVEEME

-1374 HCRMSFSK
+1374 HCRMPFSK

-1405 MELFEAIPD
+1405 IELFEAIPD

-1420 CGEEKLLTLTE
+1420 CGEEKVLTLTE
-1431 VERIKA
+1431 VECIKA

-1485 TKLRHVVKVVDGS
+1485 TKLCHVVKVVDGP

-1519 ALLMSQEEEH
+1519 AILMSQEEEQ

-1541 HYQSVHG
+1541 HYLTVHG
-1548 ASLNPC
+1548 APLNPC
-1554 EYGFLSLSELLKS
+1554 EYGFLSFCELLKS

-1575 HEEIDE
+1575 HEETDE
-1581 NSNTGS
+1581 NGKAGS
-1587 TASGQG
+1587 TVSGQS

-1625 FPGAYNKFTGY
+1625 FQGAYNKFTGC
-1636 SLEPRSYGYASTDE
+1636 SLEPRSYGYASIDD

-1675 MKAKASLSIPN
+1675 MKARANSLVPS
-1686 SPQPEENTESP
+1686 SPQPGENTESP
-1697 RDSPVSNATS
+1697 RSSPISSTTS
-1707 GARSP
+1707 GAQSP
-1712 SNTGDDVATESELLC
+1712 INTGEDGATESELLC

-1743 PSPQLHPDPVILQQM
+1743 PSPQLHPDPVLLQQV
-1758 DLIHFEEKAP
+1758 DLIHFEEKTP
-1768 PPAES
+1768 LPTES
-1773 DEPDVAAAAV
+1773 DEPQLAATV
-1783 TGSIFTPTEQPGSTD
+1783 VIDSTCELPEQSDRTED
-1798 NSAGTKHPQA
+1798 SAGTKPPA
-1808 PDMKKIPSSV
+1808 FNMKTHLSV
-1818 DSPSRRGTRS
+1818 DSPSRRATRS
-1828 KIRLAA
+1828 RIKLAA
-1834 NFSGL
+1834 NFSFTAGL